1 MSILYAMKKFLTV
14 ILFLMLASVGYAQCI
29 NVDITPIK
37 GNCYTDN
44 QIKVTAKDMSPFPSI
59 CLPSSGKF
67 TVQIKGDGVN
77 QMVRMTPNPV
87 PTPGAPAEYTFY
99 NIKMGKY
106 TIIVRDEV
114 TGAFEENEVEV
125 ESNYKL
131 MNVTNIEVLAP
142 SCNQPNT
149 GGIKFRIPN
158 GGIGPFEV
166 TVLDMSRNVIIPMQV
181 LPRPTGS
188 NYIEIRGDNSHPLPK
203 GKVFILEI
211 KDQTNIG
218 PQCGHTLRYPSLEIP
233 SQSRYVVECL
243 NIKTYSRHYN
253 KSSENCGK
261 FNFDIRL
268 VRPEDNQWI
277 YSNIEDMQAFREFF
291 KRPGTAVIRFLNSSK
306 PAIDMSSTFYDYGY
320 RVDSFVFEKGD
331 EIEMTIKGPL
341 NTIVERY
348 KFNTELDFPTG
359 RICNSIFTTARDNSY
374 NRSEWRELA
383 CGSYTLTTNKY
394 LAAYYNIPSTQSR
407 YAKDL
412 NNAQNL
418 LLYVGGWTNGYS
430 NLKLQRKVGSTWV
443 DETGYPTS
451 SNTPTVPGATY
462 RFVYKTVPPGCPS
475 GASCEFVIDYPPFT
489 TPPQPSHNFSLENIW
504 KYTQIGYGVYEGTGA
519 FRIYHHS
526 ANVYYPIKYTV
537 MPADGTKTMTY
548 QAKIGF
554 LDTFTRT
561 ITFPIEYSSDRTNC
575 SYQGS
580 AYFNLTNLPAGSYI
594 VVASTCGQTSTRT
607 ITLPGMPPYKP
618 QFTYVKDCDVMKIT
632 YNIGNQIHQDPG
644 ISVYLDKYQEDQ
656 WGNASWQS
664 VKSTSGHSG
673 AFPNLSAGKYRVRT
687 SGYYYNAYLPS
698 GYVPLG
704 TNNTH
709 SISRY
714 DVCDPGLPTESY
726 SSPLKSKEID
736 ITALKKLTPIINP
749 VVCAEGSS
757 TGKIAVDITGEE
769 VFFPV
774 TYYLNRLNSATDTG
788 TGVTI
793 ASQTYQLTD
802 NKYYHLFENV
812 PNGYYKVIVSHRCED
827 VPQNFD
833 LNLSAA
839 FDPFLTIDRPVPFC
853 KGNQARVGIS
863 VSENIFDIKWYKA
876 DKDGNKLST
885 VPYKVGQTFWD
896 PIYDTTYYV
905 AEYSLRPGLGC
916 TNNTIYTKTA
926 TVVMPPIDEPPLP
939 RKPCPNDIVQTA
951 DPGQCSKIVRWR
963 EPEYFP
969 TCHGAITTTR
979 THAPGDLFPIGL
991 TTVTYT
997 FTDPKGNTNSCTF
1010 FITIKSNAIKIKKS
1024 HRYVDSFGNPI
1035 TQVQV
1040 NQPFYYELRYEN
1052 AGAETISKAVINVK
1066 LPNNVTLISNGAP
1079 DLSGA
1084 GDGSWS
1090 SPRPTSAYSSAN
1102 KTWHFEIGSNG
1113 TTSSL
1118 KAGDPERLIRIPLK
1132 VEGDCNTLF
1141 APCESYL
1148 QTDLSLNYEGG
1159 PQGCPSAA
1167 VIEESTLSTTIDTSG
1182 CDRQEVHCG
1191 TGAITFNAIGG
1202 FTTYQWY
1209 DSTGAILGATSA
1221 SYSPITPGVYKVVKT
1236 VSCHGVNLTVTETI
1250 DYKSMSEIALADPI
1264 KAQAQNI
1271 GVTCPQTGGWTSQF
1285 YLCTG
1290 GSKVISVDYNNT
1302 PYEWQIWNGSC
1313 NTQASTQPTCRI
1325 ETDDCWSTLSSGN
1338 RLTLTTAGLYRL
1350 KFLNSGCDKSFYF
1363 QVITGGLSG
1372 SLSNKKDETPFEQGS
1387 VDYQLSASGVQY
1399 KVEIYRNGTLFR
1411 TDIKTDNTGIIE
1423 NLTEGSYR
1431 FKFTSPQIPGC
1442 EYTVNETIGKQTD
1455 MKMTATFKGFKEGS
1469 CNTAKLHLKAEAG
1482 QPTYRFYI
1490 WKIDGQKQ
1498 YTDEATALASAPIA
1512 LQLGS
1517 QGSGVDVEIPNIT
1530 RVGEYEFLVGDQR
1543 NGAKAYSNK
1552 VLISPPSPHSFT
1564 VSATQEISCESSPN
1578 SGHINLIFA
1587 PGNQNINRTINL
1599 YKLDNTGARILPVFK
1614 TSGGGL
1620 FTGLP
1625 AGTYEVEMISNVASA
1640 TCRFVKK
1647 PIEIKPTQ
1655 APLRAY
1661 AGVVADR
1668 SCDTANNQYKVA
1680 VNNVSGGTP
1689 PYRYSFDGEASY
1701 VPTNIGYISGS
1712 STIYVKDSKDCRVSI
1727 PVRVEA
1733 TSMPTI
1739 SLSPIAYRCDNGY
1752 GSVTITLT
1760 SSASQTYQYIL
1771 DGSATQTLVGNTIHR
1786 TLAPGTHSLT
1796 VYYTPANSST
1806 TPNVLFTEDFGIGD
1820 VNTCVESVNT
1830 DLVCG
1835 TSSTTLQDGQQLIT
1849 KQAPAKAGWTIPSD
1863 PTGGRYL
1870 AIAGNGNG
1878 EVAYKRTLS
1887 GVALNVPLTV
1897 SIDAVS
1903 LLTTTGVP
1911 AQFRVALCKTDGTA
1925 LITKPLGAVTNGA
1938 GWKNLSVTFTA
1949 AEVSGFINNNIQIQI
1964 LSSALHSYSA
1974 LGSDFA
1980 LDNLKV
1986 SQATTYCQLKVTE
1999 FINVEANKQ
2008 MRVEKY
2014 GSEKNVS
2021 CIGAADGQVSIR
2033 VVNAPSANVKYAVI
2047 DISTSTLTW
2056 TPTTLDAQGVF
2067 TITGLEATQIGSVQ
2081 VQDATQANCIG
2092 TVDYKIGS
2100 PTPIV
2105 PSVVLL
2111 ERVTCLNDEK
2121 AKVKVSATGGNA
2133 AGYQYQLVSV
2143 TTGFVPATPTPN
2155 PQEIVNIP
2163 AGTYTLVVKD
2173 KNGCT
2178 TETTVIIDGM
2188 QTLTVSAEPTS
2199 MCYGIG
2205 DEKKIVL
2212 TVISANGTSYKVTR
2226 AGGNTYT
2233 FNSNIYTYPDALEVG
2248 THTFTITDGYGCQTT
2263 VSAEIYA
2270 PLSLQVSPTTQL
2282 YASCNGSTQSFDLS
2296 VTGGVPTLPKEFS
2309 YSIDGGITFTHIASS
2324 TTSAS
2329 VSIAV
2334 PTATSTIVQFSVS
2347 YKPDG
2352 SECRRVRFVNISYD
2366 PPRFL
2371 TSTFTTTKA
2380 ICGED
2385 NGSVIITPADYYVGT
2400 TSHTL
2405 VIRNAANV
2413 VQTSTTAMAA
2423 GNYVAY
2429 LTDAR
2434 GCVATQA
2441 FTIDKVDPLVS
2452 TATITKQMGCTAADL
2467 AEITVTL
2474 GTGGTAPYVVKV
2486 LNTGTNAESTRTAT
2500 SNNISI
2506 AFGSLDYGNY
2516 QVTIT
2521 DANACNKE
2529 HNLVINP
2536 NSSVMS
2542 ITFPTVLGCVSQTH
2556 AIISATSSG
2565 TFTATTKA
2573 YFAVYRTGIQNPPNS
2588 SGASV
2593 INTTNTVSG
2602 TDTWYAATASGTGV
2616 TVSIPNLTPGVH
2628 YTFVAYNITTGCRFT
2643 QQAASPAPGGST
2655 LTATLDIQ
2663 NVKCAA
2669 GNDGT
2674 FTYTLANV
2682 QGSTTAISW
2691 NIYKA
2696 DTHQSVAAGSVLAP
2710 PPFNTPANVNTNL
2723 PAGKYYITFREMP
2736 SGCVN
2741 SFDFEIK
2748 RSAIEMQITTAET
2761 KKATCITK
2769 GQIWLGISGGTA
2781 TYTYNYVMAGGAAPT
2796 VYTQTTMAS
2805 KYVDMPAGVWDV
2817 YVRDAFGCLKM
2828 STVTVT
2834 AYDVPNVVT
2843 ATTLACQAYTNNNHK
2858 IPVRIELNKIGQGA
2872 HFYSL
2877 DGAATQTIQWT
2888 ESNKSFE
2895 VEVTPLVAHTVTVTD
2910 VNGCASGIT
2919 FSTTALITATATL
2932 TKLKSCATP
2941 TAQVTVSVSGGTG
2954 TYSYTLQR
2962 LDNGT
2967 VAGETIATDAAFP
2980 TPTGGVITLGT
2991 ATFTQ
2996 EATYRMYIYD
3006 AETADC
3012 RPIVKEFVVQD
3023 PEPIDLTGIVVQP
3036 YHEKCNLGL
3045 TATPVG
3051 SIEVVMPK
3059 RSTTEAYTFTII
3071 SAIDLTT
3078 GNSLTVTATPTTSG
3092 THTATFTGLRGTSQ
3106 GVKYDIL
3113 ITNQEGCTAGVYTV
3127 LNSPEPI
3134 SFEDGVLT
3142 ATQYKCENGAGFS
3155 TPKVVLDVT
3164 KIKGGV
3170 PPYTTE
3176 FYSTASSTLL
3186 GNGTEY
3192 RLPDLSGGSY
3202 YVLVKDNA
3210 GCSSATISVTVAPA
3224 FELTTLSVTTIV
3236 TATCAVDEQIR
3247 IDVGTTGYI
3256 AGTML
3261 RYTIQGT
3268 DNSIATVTTVA
3279 STSLTIALPGSKN
3292 LKGSGYTIEVI
3303 NEQTGCSITGV
3314 HKVKDPNTFAIV
3326 SSNPV
3331 RAICH
3336 TDYGAIT
3343 LSVVDTDLSD
3353 GDQSAGF
3360 TYTIT
3365 SVGSTS
3371 PTNISGSEAGNTMTI
3386 TGQLRGGTYDIEAT
3400 SNATGCAI
3408 AKHRFIVPSNP
3419 DEIRVTDVIQ
3429 KVSVDCDNKNAIV
3442 ALTVSGGQQT
3452 YTVVLT
3458 PILGTPGGAVTQ
3470 TDVPSG
3476 APGVEFAGL
3485 NAGLLPGTVGT
3496 YQITITDALGCTS
3509 FTGSST
3515 ITIDPYDSIQVASV
3529 TAQVSS
3535 ITCVGAKD
3543 GKLKVSNVKG
3553 GTRPYYYVLVSTVTN
3568 AVVQSI
3574 NKNASEYTFEG
3585 IESGTYKVVLY
3596 DAKNCDAELPTT
3608 FVFTDP
3614 QPISADIDENNSSFF
3629 TCSGQNNGSLTIDN
3643 LVGGTG
3649 TYTIDIVRA
3658 DNNQKIAGHIDVTGT
3673 TDTFSNLPPSP
3684 KDTYYQLVIKDS
3696 NGCVMTKT
3704 LTFEVVEFPDINVN
3718 YVEKEGTCEANTN
3731 DYKDYL
3737 VVKFRSPEV
3746 DFSKITYS
3754 LNGTATRTTFVRTL
3768 GNVGYIEEFDRTVVS
3783 QTIEVH
3789 YDTTVPVSG
3798 HCTANKSFTI
3808 DLYVPLT
3815 LTDTTSSATAIN
3827 TVQVEANG
3835 GTVTNLKGYTYYYN
3849 GVDRG
3854 DSTTYKINHNDP
3866 ERIAPDGTRIK
3877 IVSVMV
3883 KDANGC
3889 TATLTL
3895 EVPYHDIEVPNFFT
3909 PDGDGENDVWKPRY
3923 LDNNVNARIYIFDR
3937 YGRRLANLAPGE
3949 GWDGQY
3955 DGRSMPAGDYWYII
3969 EINDQLY
3976 DKRQFYGNFTLYR

>member
-1090 SPRPTSAYSSAN
+1090 SPRPTSAYSSSN

>member
-1209 DSTGAILGATSA
+1209 DSTGAILGATRA

-1442 EYTVNETIGKQTD
+1442 EYTANETIGKQTD

-1925 LITKPLGAVTNGA
+1925 FITKPLGAVTNGA

-1949 AEVSGFINNNIQIQI
+1949 AEVTGFTNNNIQIKI

-2105 PSVVLL
+2105 PSVVLM
-2111 ERVTCLNDEK
+2111 ERVTCLNNRR
-2121 AKVKVSATGGNA
+2121 AKIKVSATGGNA

-2843 ATTLACQAYTNNNHK
+2843 ATTLACQAYTNNNGK
-2858 IPVRIELNKIGQGA
+2858 IPVRIDLNKIGQGA

-2919 FSTTALITATATL
+2919 FSTTSLITATATL

-2954 TYSYTLQR
+2954 TYSYTLER

-3006 AETADC
+3006 AQTADC
-3012 RPIVKEFVVQD
+3012 RPIVKEFVIQD

-3059 RSTTEAYTFTII
+3059 RSTTEAYTFAII

-3078 GNSLTVTATPTTSG
+3078 GNTLTVTATPTTSG

-3754 LNGTATRTTFVRTL
+3754 LNGTATRTSFVRTL

-3789 YDTTVPVSG
+3789 YDTAVPVSG

>member
-997 FTDPKGNTNSCTF
+997 FTDPKGNTSSCTF

-1066 LPNNVTLISNGAP
+1066 LPNNATLISNGAP

-1090 SPRPTSAYSSAN
+1090 SPRPTSAYSSSN

-1209 DSTGAILGATSA
+1209 DSTGAILGAIRA
-1221 SYSPITPGVYKVVKT
+1221 SYSPINPGVYKVVKT

-1442 EYTVNETIGKQTD
+1442 EYTANETIGKQTD

-1498 YTDEATALASAPIA
+1498 YTDEATALVSSPTAI
-1512 LQLGS
+1512 QLAS
-1517 QGSGVDVEIPNIT
+1517 QGATGVEIEVPNIT
-1530 RVGEYEFLVGDQR
+1530 QVGEYEFLVGDER

-1552 VLISPPSPHSFT
+1552 VLISPPAPHSFT

-1806 TPNVLFTEDFGIGD
+1806 TPNVLFTEDFGTGD

-1878 EVAYKRTLS
+1878 EVAYKHTLS

-1911 AQFRVALCKTDGTA
+1911 AQFRVALCKADGTA

-2105 PSVVLL
+2105 PSVVLM
-2111 ERVTCLNDEK
+2111 ERVTCLNNGR
-2121 AKVKVSATGGNA
+2121 AKIKVSATGGNA
-2133 AGYQYQLVSV
+2133 EGYQYQLVSV

-2205 DEKKIVL
+2205 EEKKIVL

-2334 PTATSTIVQFSVS
+2334 PTATSTIVQFAVS

-2405 VIRNAANV
+2405 VIRNVANV

-2474 GTGGTAPYVVKV
+2474 GTGGMAPYVVRV

-2616 TVSIPNLTPGVH
+2616 TVSIPNLTPGVR

-2682 QGSTTAISW
+2682 QGSTIAISW

-2696 DTHQSVAAGSVLAP
+2696 DTHQSVAAGT
-2710 PPFNTPANVNTNL
+2710 TPAPFTTPRNVNTNL

-2741 SFDFEIK
+2741 SFNFEIK

-2796 VYTQTTMAS
+2796 VYTETAMVS
-2805 KYVDMPAGVWDV
+2805 KYVEMPAGVWDV

-2843 ATTLACQAYTNNNHK
+2843 ATTLACQAYTNNNGK
-2858 IPVRIELNKIGQGA
+2858 IPVRIDLNKIGQGA

-2996 EATYRMYIYD
+2996 EATYRMHIYD
-3006 AETADC
+3006 AQTADC
-3012 RPIVKEFVVQD
+3012 RPIVKEFVIQD

-3059 RSTTEAYTFTII
+3059 RSTTEVYTFAII

-3279 STSLTIALPGSKN
+3279 SPSLTISLPGSKN
-3292 LKGSGYTIEVI
+3292 LKGSGYTIEVT

-3336 TDYGAIT
+3336 NDFGAIT

-3365 SVGSTS
+3365 SVGATS
-3371 PTNISGSEAGNTMTI
+3371 PTNISGSEAGNTKTI

-3684 KDTYYQLVIKDS
+3684 KDTYYQLLIKDT

-3704 LTFEVVEFPDINVN
+3704 VTFTVVEFPDINVN

-3754 LNGTATRTTFVRTL
+3754 LNGTATRTSFVRTL

-3955 DGRSMPAGDYWYII
+3955 DGRLMPSGDYWYII

>member
-664 VKSTSGHSG
+664 VKSTRGHSG

-1066 LPNNVTLISNGAP
+1066 LPNNTTLISNGAP

-1090 SPRPTSAYSSAN
+1090 SPRPTSAYSSSN

-1209 DSTGAILGATSA
+1209 DSTGAILGATRP
-1221 SYSPITPGVYKVVKT
+1221 SYSPINPGVYKVVKT

-1530 RVGEYEFLVGDQR
+1530 RVGEYEFIVGDQR

-1578 SGHINLIFA
+1578 SGHINLIFT

-2105 PSVVLL
+2105 PSVVLM
-2111 ERVTCLNDEK
+2111 ERVTCLNNGK
-2121 AKVKVSATGGNA
+2121 AKIKVSATGGNA
-2133 AGYQYQLVSV
+2133 EGYQYQLVSV
-2143 TTGFVPATPTPN
+2143 TPGFVPATPTPN

-2205 DEKKIVL
+2205 EEKKIVL

-2334 PTATSTIVQFSVS
+2334 PTATSTIVQFAVS

-2474 GTGGTAPYVVKV
+2474 GTGGTAPYVVRV

-2616 TVSIPNLTPGVH
+2616 TVSIPNLTPGVR

-2696 DTHQSVAAGSVLAP
+2696 DTHQSVAAGT
-2710 PPFNTPANVNTNL
+2710 TPAPFTTPRNVNTNL

-2741 SFDFEIK
+2741 SFNFAIK

-2781 TYTYNYVMAGGAAPT
+2781 TYTYNYVTAGGAAPT
-2796 VYTQTTMAS
+2796 VYTETAMAS
-2805 KYVDMPAGVWDV
+2805 KYVEMPAGVWDV

-2843 ATTLACQAYTNNNHK
+2843 ATTLACQAYTNNNGK
-2858 IPVRIELNKIGQGA
+2858 IPVRIDLNKIGQGA

-3012 RPIVKEFVVQD
+3012 RPIVKEFVIQD
-3023 PEPIDLTGIVVQP
+3023 PEPIDLTGIVVQA

-3059 RSTTEAYTFTII
+3059 RSTTEVYTFAII

-3336 TDYGAIT
+3336 NDFGAIT

-3365 SVGSTS
+3365 SVGSTT
-3371 PTNISGSEAGNTMTI
+3371 PTNISGSEAGNTRTI
-3386 TGQLRGGTYDIEAT
+3386 TNLLKGGTYDIEAT

-3629 TCSGQNNGSLTIDN
+3629 TCSGQNDGSLTIDN

-3684 KDTYYQLVIKDS
+3684 KDTYYQLLIKDT

-3704 LTFEVVEFPDINVN
+3704 LTFTVVEFPDINVN

-3955 DGRSMPAGDYWYII
+3955 DGRLMPSGDYWYII

>member
-451 SNTPTVPGATY
+451 SNTPTIPGATY

-1052 AGAETISKAVINVK
+1052 VGAETISKAVINVK
-1066 LPNNVTLISNGAP
+1066 LPNNTTLISNGAP

-1090 SPRPTSAYSSAN
+1090 SPRPTSAYSSSN

-1209 DSTGAILGATSA
+1209 DSTGAILGATRP
-1221 SYSPITPGVYKVVKT
+1221 SYSPINPGVYKVVKT

-1498 YTDEATALASAPIA
+1498 YTDEATALVSSPTAI
-1512 LQLGS
+1512 QLAS
-1517 QGSGVDVEIPNIT
+1517 QGATGVEIEVPNIT
-1530 RVGEYEFLVGDQR
+1530 QVGEYEFLVGDER

-1552 VLISPPSPHSFT
+1552 VLISPPAPHSFT

-1938 GWKNLSVTFTA
+1938 SWKNLSVTFTA

-2105 PSVVLL
+2105 PSVVLM
-2111 ERVTCLNDEK
+2111 ERVTCLNNGR
-2121 AKVKVSATGGNA
+2121 AKIKVSATGGNA
-2133 AGYQYQLVSV
+2133 EGYQYQLVSV

-2205 DEKKIVL
+2205 EEKKIVL

-2334 PTATSTIVQFSVS
+2334 PTATSTIVQFAVS

-2474 GTGGTAPYVVKV
+2474 GTGGMAPYVVRV

-2616 TVSIPNLTPGVH
+2616 TVSIPNLTPGVR

-2643 QQAASPAPGGST
+2643 QQAASPAPGGSS

-2696 DTHQSVAAGSVLAP
+2696 DTHQSVAAGT
-2710 PPFNTPANVNTNL
+2710 TPSSFTTPRNVNTNL

-2741 SFDFEIK
+2741 SFNFEIK
-2748 RSAIEMQITTAET
+2748 RSAIELQITTAET

-2796 VYTQTTMAS
+2796 VYTETTMAS
-2805 KYVDMPAGVWDV
+2805 KYVEMPAGVWDV

-2843 ATTLACQAYTNNNHK
+2843 ATTLACQAYTNNNGK
-2858 IPVRIELNKIGQGA
+2858 IPVRIDLNKIGQGA

-2980 TPTGGVITLGT
+2980 TPTGGVVTLST

-2996 EATYRMYIYD
+2996 EGTYRMYIYD

-3012 RPIVKEFVVQD
+3012 RPIVKEFVIQD

-3045 TATPVG
+3045 TATPMG

-3059 RSTTEAYTFTII
+3059 RSTTEVYTFAII

-3236 TATCAVDEQIR
+3236 TATCVVDEQIR

-3279 STSLTIALPGSKN
+3279 SPSLTISLPGSKN
-3292 LKGSGYTIEVI
+3292 LKGSGYTIEVT

-3336 TDYGAIT
+3336 NDFGAIT

-3365 SVGSTS
+3365 SVGATS
-3371 PTNISGSEAGNTMTI
+3371 PTNISGSEAGNTKTI

-3684 KDTYYQLVIKDS
+3684 KDTYYQLLIKDT

-3704 LTFEVVEFPDINVN
+3704 VTFTVVEFPDINVN

-3895 EVPYHDIEVPNFFT
+3895 EMPYHDIEVPNFFT

-3949 GWDGQY
+3949 GWNGEY

>member
-793 ASQTYQLTD
+793 ASETYQLTD

-997 FTDPKGNTNSCTF
+997 FTDVSGNTSSCTF

-1066 LPNNVTLISNGAP
+1066 LPNNTTLISNGAP

-1209 DSTGAILGATSA
+1209 DSTGAILGATRA
-1221 SYSPITPGVYKVVKT
+1221 SYSPINPGVYKVVKT

-1498 YTDEATALASAPIA
+1498 YTDEATALVSSPTAI
-1512 LQLGS
+1512 QLAS
-1517 QGSGVDVEIPNIT
+1517 QGATGVEIEVPNIT
-1530 RVGEYEFLVGDQR
+1530 QVGEYEFLVGDER

-1552 VLISPPSPHSFT
+1552 VVINPPSPHSFT
-1564 VSATQEISCESSPN
+1564 VSATQEIQCESNPN

-1587 PGNQNINRTINL
+1587 PGSQNINRTINL
-1599 YKLDNTGARILPVFK
+1599 YKLDNMGARVLPVFK

-2092 TVDYKIGS
+2092 TVDYKIGL

-2105 PSVVLL
+2105 PSVVLM
-2111 ERVTCLNDEK
+2111 ERVTCLNNGR
-2121 AKVKVSATGGNA
+2121 AKIKVSATGGNA
-2133 AGYQYQLVSV
+2133 EGYQYQLVSV

-2205 DEKKIVL
+2205 EEKKIVL
-2212 TVISANGTSYKVTR
+2212 TVISANGTSYKVIR

-2334 PTATSTIVQFSVS
+2334 PTATSTIVQFAVS

-2474 GTGGTAPYVVKV
+2474 GTGGTAPYVVRV

-2616 TVSIPNLTPGVH
+2616 TVSIPNLTPGVR

-2696 DTHQSVAAGSVLAP
+2696 DTHQSVAAGT
-2710 PPFNTPANVNTNL
+2710 TPAPFTTPRNVNTNL

-2741 SFDFEIK
+2741 SFNFEIK

-2796 VYTQTTMAS
+2796 VYTETAMAS
-2805 KYVDMPAGVWDV
+2805 KYVEMPAGVWDV

-2843 ATTLACQAYTNNNHK
+2843 ATTLACQAYTNNNGK
-2858 IPVRIELNKIGQGA
+2858 IPVRIDLNKIGQGA

-2967 VAGETIATDAAFP
+2967 VASETIATDAAFP

-3006 AETADC
+3006 AQTADC
-3012 RPIVKEFVVQD
+3012 RPIVKEFVIQD

-3078 GNSLTVTATPTTSG
+3078 GSTLTVTATPTTSG
-3092 THTATFTGLRGTSQ
+3092 THSATFTGLHGTSQ

-3279 STSLTIALPGSKN
+3279 SPSLTISLPGSKN
-3292 LKGSGYTIEVI
+3292 LKGSGYTIEVT

-3336 TDYGAIT
+3336 NDFGAIT

-3365 SVGSTS
+3365 SVGATS
-3371 PTNISGSEAGNTMTI
+3371 PTNISGSEAGNTKTI

-3684 KDTYYQLVIKDS
+3684 KDTYYQLLIKDT

-3704 LTFEVVEFPDINVN
+3704 VTFTVVEFPDINVN

-3754 LNGTATRTTFVRTL
+3754 LNGTATRTSFVRTL

-3955 DGRSMPAGDYWYII
+3955 DGRLMPSGDYWYII

>member
-997 FTDPKGNTNSCTF
+997 FTDPKGNTSSCTF
-1010 FITIKSNAIKIKKS
+1010 FIMIKSNAIKIKKS

-1066 LPNNVTLISNGAP
+1066 LPNNTTLISNGAP

-1090 SPRPTSAYSSAN
+1090 SPRPTSAYSSSN

-1209 DSTGAILGATSA
+1209 DSTGAILGATRA

-1442 EYTVNETIGKQTD
+1442 EYTANETIGKQTD

-1733 TSMPTI
+1733 TSIPTI

-1806 TPNVLFTEDFGIGD
+1806 TPNVLFTEDFGTGD

-1911 AQFRVALCKTDGTA
+1911 AQFRVALCKADGTA

-1949 AEVSGFINNNIQIQI
+1949 AEVSGFINNNIQIKI

-2105 PSVVLL
+2105 PSVVLM
-2111 ERVTCLNDEK
+2111 ERVTCLNNGR
-2121 AKVKVSATGGNA
+2121 AKIKVSATGGNA
-2133 AGYQYQLVSV
+2133 EGYQYQLVSV

-2205 DEKKIVL
+2205 EEKKIVL

-2334 PTATSTIVQFSVS
+2334 PTATSTIVQFAVS

-2616 TVSIPNLTPGVH
+2616 TVSIPNLTPGVR

-2796 VYTQTTMAS
+2796 VYTETAMAS
-2805 KYVDMPAGVWDV
+2805 KYVEMPAGVWDV

-2843 ATTLACQAYTNNNHK
+2843 ATTLACQAYTNNNGK
-2858 IPVRIELNKIGQGA
+2858 IPVRIDLNKIGQGA

-2941 TAQVTVSVSGGTG
+2941 TAQITVSVSGGTG

-2980 TPTGGVITLGT
+2980 TPTGGVVTLST

-2996 EATYRMYIYD
+2996 EGTYRMYIYD

-3051 SIEVVMPK
+3051 SIEIVMPK

-3092 THTATFTGLRGTSQ
+3092 THTATFTGLRGTPQ

-3279 STSLTIALPGSKN
+3279 STSLTISLPGSKN
-3292 LKGSGYTIEVI
+3292 LKGSGYRIEVI

-3336 TDYGAIT
+3336 NDFGAIT

-3365 SVGSTS
+3365 SVGATS

-3629 TCSGQNNGSLTIDN
+3629 TCSGQNDGSLTIDN

-3684 KDTYYQLVIKDS
+3684 KDTYYQLLIKDT

-3704 LTFEVVEFPDINVN
+3704 VTFTVVEFPDINVN

-3955 DGRSMPAGDYWYII
+3955 DGRLMPSGDYWYII

>member
-1 MSILYAMKKFLTV
+1 MKKFLTA
-14 ILFLMLASVGYAQCI
+14 ILFLVFSGLSFAQAVECI
-29 NVDITPIK
+29 DVQITPVI
-37 GNCYTDN
+37 GNCYADN
-44 QIKVTAKDMSPFPSI
+44 AIRVTAKSASPYPSA
-59 CLPSSGKF
+59 CKPSSGQF
-67 TVQIKGDGVN
+67 IVQFKGMGKDNEVYK
-77 QMVRMTPNPV
+77 MTPYPV
-87 PTPGAPAEYTFY
+87 AAGGTASYTLSDLES
-99 NIKMGKY
+99 GTY
-106 TIIVRDEV
+106 TVVVRDAI
-114 TGAFEENEVEV
+114 TGAIVERSV
-125 ESNYKL
+125 KIVSSYKP
-131 MNVTNIEVLAP
+131 MNIQALEGLAP
-142 SCNQPNT
+142 TCNLQ
-149 GGIKFRIPN
+149 GGVRFRIPT
-158 GGIGPFEV
+158 GGKGPFDITLLDKGGN
-166 TVLDMSRNVIIPMQV
+166 TVLLPTQRF
-181 LPRPTGS
+181 PRPTGN
-188 NYIEIRGDNSHPLPK
+188 NYIEVRGTTAHPIVAGQELRVQIKDVTSSGDNCGETQRLPVK
-203 GKVFILEI
+203 IPAAI
-211 KDQTNIG
+211 KT
-218 PQCGHTLRYPSLEIP
+218 P
-233 SQSRYVVECL
+233 ECL
-243 NIKTYSRHYN
+243 KIRMFDYRELIVSDVD
-253 KSSENCGK
+253 CGK
-261 FNFDIRL
+261 YKAAFI
-268 VRPEDNQWI
+268 VRKAEDNTPLWQNTP
-277 YSNIEDMQAFREFF
+277 NINALLNYFRM
-291 KRPGTAVIRFLNSSK
+291 PGRAVVRFISSTD
-306 PAIDMSSTFYDYGY
+306 PAKVGTTLDISSTFDNNRYYINNY
-320 RVDSFVFEKGD
+320 IIQKGD
-331 EIEMTIKGPL
+331 VIEITITGGQNTIKE
-341 NTIVERY
+341 TVR
-348 KFNTELDFPTG
+348 FNEQIDPPTCASYG
-359 RICNSIFTTARDNSY
+359 LFSVANGSY
-374 NRSEWRELA
+374 NIGIPAGCTTGTTKQLSLFYSLA
-383 CGSYTLTTNKY
+383 NGAYRDMPNVTQGGTYRYYVYFQDERKIDVEKMEHFTLEAGTSVSGPWSPVPMTDAATAAPGQARWTHRRIYLDNVGEGYYRITYKNTNNCFETCTRVIRIFYPNPSLPSVDKIWD
-394 LAAYYNIPSTQSR
+394 YYNP
-407 YAKDL
+407 
-412 NNAQNL
+412 
-418 LLYVGGWTNGYS
+418 LYG
-430 NLKLQRKVGSTWV
+430 
-443 DETGYPTS
+443 
-451 SNTPTVPGATY
+451 
-462 RFVYKTVPPGCPS
+462 
-475 GASCEFVIDYPPFT
+475 I
-489 TPPQPSHNFSLENIW
+489 H
-504 KYTQIGYGVYEGTGA
+504 EGTGA
-519 FRIYHHS
+519 FMIRFLSNQFIS
-526 ANVYYPIKYTV
+526 PLTV
-537 MPADGTKTMTY
+537 KVEPADGTKSITY
-548 QAKIGF
+548 TPQVGHLTASQS
-554 LDTFTRT
+554 RT
-561 ITFPIEYSSDRTNC
+561 VTFPLTLTQAFNSASSNWIPVG
-575 SYQGS
+575 Y
-580 AYFNLTNLPAGSYI
+580 TNLPARRYRITVTDGCGRTTTRDFDFLKTEYQSEELSFKKDCNVAEMVYKSNGGFSHTNLNISLQKYNDNGTLGQPIIRNTNPFNGSFI
-594 VVASTCGQTSTRT
+594 NL
-607 ITLPGMPPYKP
+607 LPGKYKL
-618 QFTYVKDCDVMKIT
+618 KL
-632 YNIGNQIHQDPG
+632 IGSGGLHSTGYHPNKTWYYIGVTEPG
-644 ISVYLDKYQEDQ
+644 IPITEFEKDIEVKPIEPIDPMLSSLICDQGVGTFMIAADVTGQPVKFPLTFNLYERPSATATNTTTPTPLKTHTYQE
-656 WGNASWQS
+656 S
-664 VKSTSGHSG
+664 
-673 AFPNLSAGKYRVRT
+673 
-687 SGYYYNAYLPS
+687 
-698 GYVPLG
+698 
-704 TNNTH
+704 
-709 SISRY
+709 
-714 DVCDPGLPTESY
+714 
-726 SSPLKSKEID
+726 
-736 ITALKKLTPIINP
+736 
-749 VVCAEGSS
+749 
-757 TGKIAVDITGEE
+757 
-769 VFFPV
+769 
-774 TYYLNRLNSATDTG
+774 
-788 TGVTI
+788 
-793 ASQTYQLTD
+793 D
-802 NKYYHLFENV
+802 NKYYHVFDGLAPGKHYVVETKHVCRTVRKYISLRASDTFEPTLV
-812 PNGYYKVIVSHRCED
+812 
-827 VPQNFD
+827 
-833 LNLSAA
+833 
-839 FDPFLTIDRPVPFC
+839 IDRPVPFC
-853 KGNQARVGIS
+853 KGNVATVQLLGVPESIFEIRWFKLDANGNKTSASPYRVNS
-863 VSENIFDIKWYKA
+863 SFSEAIFD
-876 DKDGNKLST
+876 
-885 VPYKVGQTFWD
+885 
-896 PIYDTTYYV
+896 TTSYL
-905 AEYSLRPGLGC
+905 AEYRIRPGIGC
-916 TNNTIYTKTA
+916 SNNNWYTKTA
-926 TVVMPPIDEPPLP
+926 TVVMPPANLPSVTNCPQNITATATVGRCDVPVSWTEP
-939 RKPCPNDIVQTA
+939 V
-951 DPGQCSKIVRWR
+951 G
-963 EPEYFP
+963 EPS
-969 TCHGAITTTR
+969 CLGGLTTTR
-979 THAPGDLFPIGL
+979 NHAPGDWFTIG
-991 TTVTYT
+991 THTVTYT
-997 FTDPKGNTNSCTF
+997 FTDASGNTNSCTF
-1010 FITIKSNAIKIKKS
+1010 FIKVNPRGLRLKTTQRYTDAGGNAI
-1024 HRYVDSFGNPI
+1024 
-1035 TQVQV
+1035 TQLQP
-1040 NQPFYYELRYEN
+1040 NQQFYYELRYEN
-1052 AGAETISKAVINVK
+1052 AGSENINKATINVK
-1066 LPNNVTLISNGAP
+1066 LPNNVALVSNGAP

-1084 GDGSWS
+1084 GDGSVAN
-1090 SPRPTSAYSSAN
+1090 PQPTSAYSAAN
-1102 KTWHFEIGSNG
+1102 KTWRFEIGSG
-1113 TTSSL
+1113 SAASTL
-1118 KAGDPERLIRIPLK
+1118 KLGSPERVIRIPLK
-1132 VEGDCNTLF
+1132 IANDCNTLLK
-1141 APCESYL
+1141 PCENYL
-1148 QTDLSLNYEGG
+1148 QTDLSFNYEGG
-1159 PQGCPSAA
+1159 PQGCSALLS
-1167 VIEESTLSTTIDTSG
+1167 EEASASITVDTSG
-1182 CDRQEVHCG
+1182 CDRQEVQCG

-1209 DSTGAILGATSA
+1209 NGTTLLAGETNASFTPSA
-1221 SYSPITPGVYKVVKT
+1221 PGIYKVVKT
-1236 VSCHGVNLTVTETI
+1236 ISCHGVNLTVTETI
-1250 DYKSMSEIALADPI
+1250 DYISVGNIQDPI

-1271 GVTCPQTGGWTSQF
+1271 GVTCAQDGGWTSQF

-1290 GSKVISVDYNNT
+1290 GSKAISVDYNNT
-1302 PYEWQIWNGSC
+1302 PYEWQSWNGSC
-1313 NTQASTQPTCRI
+1313 NGQASTQPDCRI
-1325 ETDDCWSTLSSGN
+1325 KTDDCWSTLSSGKTF
-1338 RLTLTTAGLYRL
+1338 TLTTAGLYRL
-1350 KFLNSGCDKSFYF
+1350 KFLNSGCDKAFYF

-1372 SLSNKKDETPFEQGS
+1372 SISDKKDETPFEQGS
-1387 VDYQLSASGVQY
+1387 VAYHLSASGVQY

-1423 NLTEGSYR
+1423 NLTEGTYR

-1442 EYTVNETIGKQTD
+1442 EYTANETIGKQTD

-1469 CNTAKLHLKAEAG
+1469 CNTAKLQLKAEAG

-1512 LQLGS
+1512 IQLAS
-1517 QGSGVDVEIPNIT
+1517 QGATGVDIEVPNIT
-1530 RVGEYEFLVGDQR
+1530 QVGEYEFLVGDQR

-1552 VLISPPSPHSFT
+1552 VVISPPSPHSFT
-1564 VSATQEISCESSPN
+1564 VSATQEIQCESNPN

-1587 PGNQNINRTINL
+1587 PGSQNINRTINL
-1599 YKLDNTGARILPVFK
+1599 YKLDNAGARVLPVFK

-1620 FTGLP
+1620 FTSLP

-1640 TCRFVKK
+1640 TCRYVKK
-1647 PIEIKPTQ
+1647 PIEIKATQ

-1689 PYRYSFDGEASY
+1689 PYRYSFDGETSY
-1701 VPTNIGYISGS
+1701 VLTNVGYIGGS

-1727 PVRVEA
+1727 PITVEM
-1733 TSMPTI
+1733 TSMPTV

-1752 GSVTITLT
+1752 GSVTITLS

-1806 TPNVLFTEDFGIGD
+1806 TPNVLFTEDFGTGD
-1820 VNTCVESVNT
+1820 VNTCVDSANT

-1849 KQAPAKAGWTIPSD
+1849 KQAPAKTGWTIPAD

-1870 AIAGNGNG
+1870 AVAGNGNG

-1887 GVALNVPLTV
+1887 GVALNTPLTV
-1897 SIDAVS
+1897 SVDAVS
-1903 LLTTTGVP
+1903 LLTSTGVP
-1911 AQFRVALCKTDGTA
+1911 AQFRVALCKADGTA

-1938 GWKNLSVTFTA
+1938 SWKNLSVTFTA
-1949 AEVSGFINNNIQIQI
+1949 AEVAGFTNNNIQIKI
-1964 LSSALHSYSA
+1964 LSSASHSYAA

-1980 LDNLKV
+1980 LDNVKV
-1986 SQATTYCQLKVTE
+1986 SQATTYCELKVTQL
-1999 FINVEANKQ
+1999 INIEANKQ

-2014 GSEKNVS
+2014 GAEKNVS
-2021 CIGAADGQVSIR
+2021 CIGAADGQVRIR
-2033 VVNAPSANVKYAVI
+2033 VLNAPSVNIKYAVI
-2047 DISTSTLTW
+2047 DINTSTLTW

-2067 TITGLEATQIGSVQ
+2067 TITGLEATQSGSVQ
-2081 VQDATQANCIG
+2081 IQDANQANCIG
-2092 TVDYKIGS
+2092 TVEYKIGE

-2105 PSVVLL
+2105 PSVVLM
-2111 ERVTCLNDEK
+2111 ERVTCLNGEK
-2121 AKVKVSATGGNA
+2121 AKIKVSATGGNTE
-2133 AGYQYQLVSV
+2133 GYQYQLVSV
-2143 TTGFVPATPTPN
+2143 TSGFVPSTPTPN
-2155 PQEIVNIP
+2155 PQEIGDIP

-2178 TETTVIIDGM
+2178 TETTVAIDALRM
-2188 QTLTVSAEPTS
+2188 FTVTAEPTS
-2199 MCYGIG
+2199 MCYSTG

-2212 TVISANGTSYKVTR
+2212 TVVSANGSSYKVTR

-2233 FNSNIYTYPDALEVG
+2233 FSNPIYTYPDALEVG
-2248 THTFTITDGYGCQTT
+2248 VHTFTLTDGYGCQTT

-2270 PLSLQVSPTTQL
+2270 PLSLQVSPTTPL
-2282 YASCNGSTQSFDLS
+2282 YASCNGSTQNFDLS
-2296 VTGGVPTLPKEFS
+2296 VTGGVPTMLKEFS
-2309 YSIDGGITFTHIASS
+2309 YSIDGGVTFTHIASS
-2324 TTSAS
+2324 TTNAS

-2334 PTATSTIVQFSVS
+2334 PTATNTIVQFAVS

-2352 SECRRVRFVNISYD
+2352 SECRRDRYVSISYD

-2371 TSTFTTTKA
+2371 SSTFTTTKA

-2434 GCVATQA
+2434 GCVASQA
-2441 FTIDKVDPLVS
+2441 FTIDKIDPLVS

-2474 GTGGTAPYVVKV
+2474 GIGGTAPYVVKV
-2486 LNTGTNAESTRTAT
+2486 LNVSTNAEATQTAT
-2500 SNNISI
+2500 SNNISL

-2516 QVTIT
+2516 SVTIT
-2521 DANACNKE
+2521 DANGCNKA
-2529 HNLVINP
+2529 HSLVINP

-2542 ITFPTVLGCVSQTH
+2542 ITFPTVLGCVSQTQ

-2565 TFTATTKA
+2565 TFSSTTKA

-2588 SGASV
+2588 SAANSV
-2593 INTTNTVSG
+2593 PTINPNGG
-2602 TDTWYAATASGTGV
+2602 TDMWYLATASGTGV
-2616 TVSIPNLTPGVH
+2616 TVNIPNLTPGVR

-2655 LTATLDIQ
+2655 LSATFAIQ

-2682 QGSTTAISW
+2682 QGNTTAINW

-2696 DTHQSVAAGSVLAP
+2696 DTHQSVAAGT
-2710 PPFNTPANVNTNL
+2710 TPSSFTTPRNVNTSL
-2723 PAGKYYITFREMP
+2723 PAGKYYITFRETLMSP
-2736 SGCVN
+2736 PGGVCVN

-2761 KKATCITK
+2761 KKATCIAK
-2769 GQIWLGISGGTA
+2769 GQIWLGIRGGTA
-2781 TYTYNYVMAGGAAPT
+2781 TYTYNYVTAGGVAPT
-2796 VYTQTTMAS
+2796 VYTQTAMAS

-2828 STVTVT
+2828 SMVTVT

-2919 FSTTALITATATL
+2919 FSTTSLITATATL

-2941 TAQVTVSVSGGTG
+2941 TAQITVSVSGGTG

-2967 VAGETIATDAAFP
+2967 VASETIATDAAFP

-3078 GNSLTVTATPTTSG
+3078 GSTLTVTATPTTSG
-3092 THTATFTGLRGTSQ
+3092 THSATFTGLHGTPQ
-3106 GVKYDIL
+3106 GVKYDIR

-3127 LNSPEPI
+3127 VTSPEPI
-3134 SFEDGVLT
+3134 TFEDGVLT
-3142 ATQYKCENGAGFS
+3142 ATQYKCENGAGLS

-3192 RLPDLSGGSY
+3192 TLPDLAGGSY

-3210 GCSSATISVTVAPA
+3210 GCSSATVSVTVAPA
-3224 FELTTLSVTTIV
+3224 FELTTLSVTTTV

-3256 AGTML
+3256 AGTRL
-3261 RYTIQGT
+3261 RYTIKGT

-3279 STSLTIALPGSKN
+3279 SPSVTITLPGSKN
-3292 LKGSGYTIEVI
+3292 LKGSGYTVEVT

-3314 HKVKDPNTFAIV
+3314 HKVKDPNTFAVV

-3336 TDYGAIT
+3336 NDFGAIT

-3386 TGQLRGGTYDIEAT
+3386 TGQLKGGTYDIEAT

-3408 AKHRFIVPSNP
+3408 AKHRFIIPSNP

-3429 KVSVDCDNKNAIV
+3429 IVSVNCDNEKAIV
-3442 ALTVSGGQQT
+3442 RLTVSGGQQT
-3452 YTVVLT
+3452 YTVTLT
-3458 PILGTPGGAVTQ
+3458 PISGTPGTAVTK
-3470 TDVPSG
+3470 TDVPAGS
-3476 APGVEFAGL
+3476 PGVEFLGL
-3485 NAGLLPGTVGT
+3485 NATGPGVPGI

-3515 ITIDPYDSIQVASV
+3515 ITIDPYDTIQVASV
-3529 TAQVSS
+3529 TAEVTS
-3535 ITCVGAKD
+3535 ITCIGAND

-3553 GTRPYYYVLVSTVTN
+3553 GTRPYYYKLVSTATN
-3568 AVVQSI
+3568 AAVQTIS
-3574 NKNASEYTFEG
+3574 KNASEYTFEG
-3585 IESGTYKVVLY
+3585 VEPGTYRVELY
-3596 DAKNCDAELPTT
+3596 DAKNCMVSLPGT
-3608 FVFTDP
+3608 FAFADP
-3614 QPISADIDENNSSFF
+3614 LAISADIDENNSSFY
-3629 TCSGQNNGSLTIDN
+3629 TCSGQNDGSLTIDN

-3658 DNNQKIAGHIDVTGT
+3658 DNNQKITGHIDVTGT

-3684 KDTYYQLVIKDS
+3684 KDTYYQLVIKDT

-3704 LTFEVVEFPDINVN
+3704 VTFTVVEFPDINVN

-3731 DYKDYL
+3731 NYKDYL

-3746 DFSKITYS
+3746 NFSKITYS
-3754 LNGTATRTTFVRTL
+3754 LNGTATRTSFVRTL
-3768 GNVGYIEEFDRTVVS
+3768 GNVGYIEEFDRTIVS

-3789 YDTTVPVSG
+3789 YDTTSPVSG
-3798 HCTANKSFTI
+3798 HCSASKNFTI

-3815 LTDTTSSATAIN
+3815 LSDTTSSATAIN
-3827 TVQVEANG
+3827 TVQVEAKG

-3877 IVSVMV
+3877 IVEVIV
-3883 KDANGC
+3883 QDANGC

-3909 PDGDGENDVWKPRY
+3909 PNGDGENDVWKPKY

-3937 YGRRLANLAPGE
+3937 YGRRLVNLAPGE

>member
-451 SNTPTVPGATY
+451 SNTPTIPGATY

-632 YNIGNQIHQDPG
+632 YNIGNQIYQDPG

-997 FTDPKGNTNSCTF
+997 FTDPKGNTSSCTF
-1010 FITIKSNAIKIKKS
+1010 FITIKSNAIKLKKS

-1040 NQPFYYELRYEN
+1040 NQLFYYELRYEN

-1066 LPNNVTLISNGAP
+1066 LPNNTTLISNGAP

-1090 SPRPTSAYSSAN
+1090 SPRPTSAYSSSN

-1870 AIAGNGNG
+1870 AVAGNGNG

-1911 AQFRVALCKTDGTA
+1911 AQFRVALCKADGTA

-2105 PSVVLL
+2105 PSVVLM
-2111 ERVTCLNDEK
+2111 ERVTCLNNGR
-2121 AKVKVSATGGNA
+2121 AKIKVSATGGNA
-2133 AGYQYQLVSV
+2133 EGYQYQLVSV

-2205 DEKKIVL
+2205 EEKKIVL

-2334 PTATSTIVQFSVS
+2334 PTATSTIVQFAVS

-2474 GTGGTAPYVVKV
+2474 GTGGTAPYVVRV

-2521 DANACNKE
+2521 DADACNKE

-2616 TVSIPNLTPGVH
+2616 TVSIPNLTPGVR

-2696 DTHQSVAAGSVLAP
+2696 DTHQSVAAGT
-2710 PPFNTPANVNTNL
+2710 TPAPFTTPRNVNTNL

-2741 SFDFEIK
+2741 SFNFEIK

-2796 VYTQTTMAS
+2796 VYTETAMAS
-2805 KYVDMPAGVWDV
+2805 KYVEMPAGVWDV

-2843 ATTLACQAYTNNNHK
+2843 ATTLACQAYTNNNGK
-2858 IPVRIELNKIGQGA
+2858 IPVLIDLNKIGQGA

-2954 TYSYTLQR
+2954 TYSYTLER

-3006 AETADC
+3006 AQTADC
-3012 RPIVKEFVVQD
+3012 RPIVKEFVIQD

-3059 RSTTEAYTFTII
+3059 RSTTEVYTFAII

-3279 STSLTIALPGSKN
+3279 SPSLTISLPGSKN
-3292 LKGSGYTIEVI
+3292 LKGSGYTIEVT

-3336 TDYGAIT
+3336 NDFGAIT

-3365 SVGSTS
+3365 SVGATS
-3371 PTNISGSEAGNTMTI
+3371 PTNISGSEAGNTRTI
-3386 TGQLRGGTYDIEAT
+3386 TNLLKGGTYDIEAT

-3684 KDTYYQLVIKDS
+3684 KDTYYQLLIKDT

-3704 LTFEVVEFPDINVN
+3704 VTFTVVEFPDINVN

-3889 TATLTL
+3889 TTTLTL

-3955 DGRSMPAGDYWYII
+3955 DGRLMPSGDYWHII

>member
-142 SCNQPNT
+142 FCNQPNT

-181 LPRPTGS
+181 LPRPRGS

-997 FTDPKGNTNSCTF
+997 FTDPKGNTSSCTF

-1066 LPNNVTLISNGAP
+1066 LPNNTTLISNGAP

-1090 SPRPTSAYSSAN
+1090 SPRPTSAYSSSN

-1209 DSTGAILGATSA
+1209 DSTGAILGADTP
-1221 SYSPITPGVYKVVKT
+1221 SYSPINPGIYKVVKT

-1442 EYTVNETIGKQTD
+1442 EYTANETIGKQTD

-1530 RVGEYEFLVGDQR
+1530 RVGEYEFIVGDQR

-1552 VLISPPSPHSFT
+1552 VLISPPAPHSFT
-1564 VSATQEISCESSPN
+1564 VSATQEIQCESNPN

-1587 PGNQNINRTINL
+1587 PGSQNINRTINL

-1911 AQFRVALCKTDGTA
+1911 AQFRVALCKADGTA

-2105 PSVVLL
+2105 PSVVLM
-2111 ERVTCLNDEK
+2111 ERVTCLNNGR
-2121 AKVKVSATGGNA
+2121 AKIKVSATGGNA
-2133 AGYQYQLVSV
+2133 EGYQYQLVSV

-2205 DEKKIVL
+2205 EEKKIVL

-2334 PTATSTIVQFSVS
+2334 PTATGTIVQFAVS

-2352 SECRRVRFVNISYD
+2352 SECRRVRFVSISYD

-2474 GTGGTAPYVVKV
+2474 GTGGTAPYVVRV

-2521 DANACNKE
+2521 DADACNKE

-2674 FTYTLANV
+2674 FTYTLANE

-2696 DTHQSVAAGSVLAP
+2696 DTHQSVAAGT
-2710 PPFNTPANVNTNL
+2710 TPAPFTTPRNVNTNL

-2741 SFDFEIK
+2741 SFNFEIK

-2796 VYTQTTMAS
+2796 VYTETAMAS
-2805 KYVDMPAGVWDV
+2805 KYVEMPAGVWDV

-2843 ATTLACQAYTNNNHK
+2843 ATTLACQAYTNNNGK
-2858 IPVRIELNKIGQGA
+2858 IPVRIDLNKIGQGA

-2980 TPTGGVITLGT
+2980 TPTGGVVTLST

-2996 EATYRMYIYD
+2996 EGTYRMYIYD

-3012 RPIVKEFVVQD
+3012 RPIVKEFVIQD

-3045 TATPVG
+3045 TATPMG

-3059 RSTTEAYTFTII
+3059 RSTTEVYTFAII

-3279 STSLTIALPGSKN
+3279 STSLTISLPGSKN
-3292 LKGSGYTIEVI
+3292 LKGSGYTIEVT

-3336 TDYGAIT
+3336 NDFGAIT

-3371 PTNISGSEAGNTMTI
+3371 PTNITGAELGNTKTI

-3400 SNATGCAI
+3400 SNATGCTI

-3684 KDTYYQLVIKDS
+3684 KDTYYQLLIKDT

-3704 LTFEVVEFPDINVN
+3704 VTFTVVEFPDINVN

-3909 PDGDGENDVWKPRY
+3909 PNGDGENDVWKPKY

-3949 GWDGQY
+3949 GWNGEY
-3955 DGRSMPAGDYWYII
+3955 DGRSMPSGDYWYII

>member
-451 SNTPTVPGATY
+451 SNTPTIPGATY

-489 TPPQPSHNFSLENIW
+489 TPPQSSHNFSLENIW

-632 YNIGNQIHQDPG
+632 YNIGNQIYQDPG

-812 PNGYYKVIVSHRCED
+812 SNGYYKVIVSHRCED

-997 FTDPKGNTNSCTF
+997 FTDPKGNTSSCTF

-1066 LPNNVTLISNGAP
+1066 LPNNATLISNGAP

-1090 SPRPTSAYSSAN
+1090 SPRPTSAYSSSN

-1209 DSTGAILGATSA
+1209 DSNGAIVGANTA

-1431 FKFTSPQIPGC
+1431 FKFISPQILGC

-1530 RVGEYEFLVGDQR
+1530 RVGEYEFIVGDQR

-1599 YKLDNTGARILPVFK
+1599 YKLDNTGARVLPVFK

-1640 TCRFVKK
+1640 TCQFVKK

-1870 AIAGNGNG
+1870 AVAGNGNG
-1878 EVAYKRTLS
+1878 EVAYKHTLS

-1911 AQFRVALCKTDGTA
+1911 AQFRVALCKADGTA

-2105 PSVVLL
+2105 PSVVLM
-2111 ERVTCLNDEK
+2111 ERVTCLNNGR
-2121 AKVKVSATGGNA
+2121 AKIKVSAIGGNA
-2133 AGYQYQLVSV
+2133 EGYQYQLVSV

-2205 DEKKIVL
+2205 EEKKIVL

-2334 PTATSTIVQFSVS
+2334 PTATSTIVQFAVS

-2474 GTGGTAPYVVKV
+2474 GTGGTAPYVVRV

-2506 AFGSLDYGNY
+2506 AFGSIDYGNY

-2521 DANACNKE
+2521 DADACNKE

-2616 TVSIPNLTPGVH
+2616 TVSIPNLTPGVR

-2696 DTHQSVAAGSVLAP
+2696 DTHQSVAAGT
-2710 PPFNTPANVNTNL
+2710 TPAPFTTPRNVNTNL

-2741 SFDFEIK
+2741 SFNFEIK

-2796 VYTQTTMAS
+2796 VYTETAMAS
-2805 KYVDMPAGVWDV
+2805 KYVEMPAGVWDV

-2843 ATTLACQAYTNNNHK
+2843 ATTLACQAYTNNNGK
-2858 IPVRIELNKIGQGA
+2858 IPVRIDLNKIGQGA

-2980 TPTGGVITLGT
+2980 TPTGGVVTLST

-2996 EATYRMYIYD
+2996 EGTYRMYIYD

-3012 RPIVKEFVVQD
+3012 RPIVKEFVIQD

-3059 RSTTEAYTFTII
+3059 RSTTEVYTFAII

-3279 STSLTIALPGSKN
+3279 SPSLTISLPGSKN
-3292 LKGSGYTIEVI
+3292 LKGSGYTIEVT

-3336 TDYGAIT
+3336 NDFGAIT

-3365 SVGSTS
+3365 SVGSTT
-3371 PTNISGSEAGNTMTI
+3371 PTNTSSSTTGNIVTI
-3386 TGQLRGGTYDIEAT
+3386 TSIKGGTYDIEAT

-3684 KDTYYQLVIKDS
+3684 KDTYYQLLIKDT

-3704 LTFEVVEFPDINVN
+3704 VTFTVVEFPDINVN

-3754 LNGTATRTTFVRTL
+3754 LNGTATRTSFVRTL

-3955 DGRSMPAGDYWYII
+3955 DGRLMPSGDYWYII

>member
-997 FTDPKGNTNSCTF
+997 FTDPKGNTSSCTF

-1066 LPNNVTLISNGAP
+1066 LPNNTTLISNGAP

-1209 DSTGAILGATSA
+1209 DSTGAILGAIRA
-1221 SYSPITPGVYKVVKT
+1221 SYSPINPGVYKVVKT

-1372 SLSNKKDETPFEQGS
+1372 SISDKKDETPFEQGS

-1442 EYTVNETIGKQTD
+1442 EYTANETIGKQTD

-1530 RVGEYEFLVGDQR
+1530 RVGEYEFIVGDQR

-1733 TSMPTI
+1733 TSIPTI

-1806 TPNVLFTEDFGIGD
+1806 TPNVLFTEDFGTGD

-1949 AEVSGFINNNIQIQI
+1949 AEVTGFTNNNIQIKI

-2067 TITGLEATQIGSVQ
+2067 TITGLGATQSGSVQ
-2081 VQDATQANCIG
+2081 IQDASQANCIG
-2092 TVDYKIGS
+2092 TVEYKIGS

-2105 PSVVLL
+2105 PSVVLM
-2111 ERVTCLNDEK
+2111 ERVTCLNNGR
-2121 AKVKVSATGGNA
+2121 AKIKVSATGGNA

-2334 PTATSTIVQFSVS
+2334 PTATSTIVQFAVS

-2616 TVSIPNLTPGVH
+2616 TVSIPNLTPGVR

-2796 VYTQTTMAS
+2796 VYTETAMAS
-2805 KYVDMPAGVWDV
+2805 KYVEMPAGVWDV

-2843 ATTLACQAYTNNNHK
+2843 ATTLACQAYTNNNGK
-2858 IPVRIELNKIGQGA
+2858 IPVRIDLNKIGQGA

-2980 TPTGGVITLGT
+2980 TPTGGVVTLST

-3006 AETADC
+3006 AQTADC
-3012 RPIVKEFVVQD
+3012 RPIVKEFVIQD

-3059 RSTTEAYTFTII
+3059 RSTTEVYTFAII

-3279 STSLTIALPGSKN
+3279 SPSLTISLLGSKN

-3386 TGQLRGGTYDIEAT
+3386 TGQLKGGTYDIEAT

-3585 IESGTYKVVLY
+3585 IESGMYKVVLY

-3629 TCSGQNNGSLTIDN
+3629 TCSGQNDGSLTIDN

-3684 KDTYYQLVIKDS
+3684 KDTYYQLVIKDT

-3704 LTFEVVEFPDINVN
+3704 VTFTVVEFPDINVN

-3768 GNVGYIEEFDRTVVS
+3768 GNVGYIEEFDRTIAS

-3883 KDANGC
+3883 KDADGC

-3955 DGRSMPAGDYWYII
+3955 DGRLMPSGDYWYII

>member
-131 MNVTNIEVLAP
+131 MNVTNIEVLAT

-1090 SPRPTSAYSSAN
+1090 SPRPTSAYSSSN

>member
-1 MSILYAMKKFLTV
+1 MRKFLTA
-14 ILFLMLASVGYAQCI
+14 ILFLMLVTVGYAQCI
-29 NVDITPIK
+29 NVEITPIK

-131 MNVTNIEVLAP
+131 MNVTNIEALAP
-142 SCNQPNT
+142 SCDQPNT

-233 SQSRYVVECL
+233 SQSKYVVACL

-277 YSNIEDMQAFREFF
+277 YYNIEDMQAFREFF
-291 KRPGTAVIRFLNSSK
+291 KRPGTAVVRFLNSSK

-320 RVDSFVFEKGD
+320 RVDSFIFEKGD
-331 EIEMTIKGPL
+331 EIEMTIKGPK

-374 NRSEWRELA
+374 NRSDWRELT

-394 LAAYYNIPSTQSR
+394 LSAYYNIPSTQSR

-489 TPPQPSHNFSLENIW
+489 IPPQPSHNFSLENIW

-537 MPADGTKTMTY
+537 MPADGTKTITY
-548 QAKIGF
+548 QAKIAF
-554 LDTFTRT
+554 MDTFTRT

-580 AYFNLTNLPAGSYI
+580 AYFNLTNLPAGNYI

-673 AFPNLSAGKYRVRT
+673 TFPNLSAGKYRVRT

-736 ITALKKLTPIINP
+736 ITALRKLTPIINP

-793 ASQTYQLTD
+793 ASKTYQLTD

-876 DKDGNKLST
+876 DKDGNKLSSA
-885 VPYKVGQTFWD
+885 PYKVGQTFWD

-997 FTDPKGNTNSCTF
+997 FTDPKGNTSSCTF

-1024 HRYVDSFGNPI
+1024 HRYVDTSGNPI

-1066 LPNNVTLISNGAP
+1066 LPNNATLISNGAP

-1090 SPRPTSAYSSAN
+1090 SPRPTSAYSSSN

-1209 DSTGAILGATSA
+1209 DSTGAILGAIRA
-1221 SYSPITPGVYKVVKT
+1221 SYSPINPGVYKVVKT

-1442 EYTVNETIGKQTD
+1442 EYTANETIGKQTD

-1530 RVGEYEFLVGDQR
+1530 RVGEYEFIVGDQR

-1552 VLISPPSPHSFT
+1552 VLISPPAPHSFT
-1564 VSATQEISCESSPN
+1564 VSATQEIQCESNPN

-1587 PGNQNINRTINL
+1587 PGSQNINRTINL
-1599 YKLDNTGARILPVFK
+1599 YKLDNMGARVLPVFK

-1786 TLAPGTHSLT
+1786 TLAPGMHSLT

-1806 TPNVLFTEDFGIGD
+1806 TPNVLFTEDFGTGD

-1911 AQFRVALCKTDGTA
+1911 AQFRVALCKADGTA

-1949 AEVSGFINNNIQIQI
+1949 AEVTGFTNNNIQIKI

-2092 TVDYKIGS
+2092 TVEYKIGS

-2105 PSVVLL
+2105 PSVVLM
-2111 ERVTCLNDEK
+2111 ERVTCLNNGR
-2121 AKVKVSATGGNA
+2121 AKIKVSATGGNA

-2205 DEKKIVL
+2205 EEKKIVL

-2248 THTFTITDGYGCQTT
+2248 THTFTITDGYGCKTT

-2334 PTATSTIVQFSVS
+2334 PTATSTIVQFAVS

-2616 TVSIPNLTPGVH
+2616 TVSIPNLTPGVR

-2682 QGSTTAISW
+2682 QGSTVGISW

-2796 VYTQTTMAS
+2796 VYTETAMAS
-2805 KYVDMPAGVWDV
+2805 KYVEMPAGVWDV

-2843 ATTLACQAYTNNNHK
+2843 ATTLACQAYTNNNGK
-2858 IPVRIELNKIGQGA
+2858 IPVRIDLNKIGQGA

-2919 FSTTALITATATL
+2919 FSTTSLITATATL

-2954 TYSYTLQR
+2954 TYSYTLER

-3006 AETADC
+3006 AQTADC
-3012 RPIVKEFVVQD
+3012 RPIVKEFVIQD

-3059 RSTTEAYTFTII
+3059 RSTTEAYTFAII

-3078 GNSLTVTATPTTSG
+3078 GNTLTVTATPTTSG

-3279 STSLTIALPGSKN
+3279 SPSLTISLLGSKN

-3331 RAICH
+3331 RAVCH

-3343 LSVVDTDLSD
+3343 LLVVDTDLSD

-3386 TGQLRGGTYDIEAT
+3386 TGQLKGGTYDIEAT

-3754 LNGTATRTTFVRTL
+3754 LNGTATRTSFVRTL
-3768 GNVGYIEEFDRTVVS
+3768 GNVGYIEEFDRMVVS

-3955 DGRSMPAGDYWYII
+3955 DGRLMPSGDYWYII

>member
-1 MSILYAMKKFLTV
+1 MKKFLTA
-14 ILFLMLASVGYAQCI
+14 ILFLMLVTVGYAQCI
-29 NVDITPIK
+29 DVQITPIK

-44 QIKVTAKDMSPFPSI
+44 QIKVTAKYILNSDGTYPSI
-59 CLPSSGKF
+59 CTSGTPPKGRF
-67 TVQIKGDGVN
+67 TAEILGDGVN
-77 QMVRMTPNPV
+77 GMYRMSPNPL
-87 PTPGAPAEYTFY
+87 PNKNASAEYTFY
-99 NIKMGKY
+99 NLKMGEYK
-106 TIIVRDEV
+106 IIVRDEDTGSFVENQV
-114 TGAFEENEVEV
+114 TA
-125 ESNYKL
+125 ESNYKT
-131 MNVTNIEVLAP
+131 MNITSLEALAP
-142 SCNQPNT
+142 TCDKVYS
-149 GGIKFRIPN
+149 GGVRFRLPN

-166 TVLDMSRNVIIPMQV
+166 TILDMSRNVKVPMQV
-181 LPRPTGS
+181 FQRPANNG
-188 NYIEIRGDNSHPLPK
+188 YIEIRGTAANPMPINTT
-203 GKVFILEI
+203 FILQV

-218 PQCGHTLRYPSLEIP
+218 NQCGHTLRFPSLQIP
-233 SQSRYVVECL
+233 SRNLYTVNCIK
-243 NIKTYSRHYN
+243 IKTYNREMYKSNKNCYQYN
-253 KSSENCGK
+253 FSV
-261 FNFDIRL
+261 NF
-268 VRPEDNQWI
+268 VRPEDNQYI
-277 YSNIEDMQAFREFF
+277 NYNIEDSSSFNDFF
-291 KRPGTAVIRFLNSSK
+291 KKPGTAILRVLNRGK
-306 PAIDMSSTFYDYGY
+306 VFDMSSSFNGIGY
-320 RVDSFVFEKGD
+320 SINTYEFQKGD
-331 EIEMTIKGPL
+331 EIEMVVKGPL
-341 NTIVERY
+341 NTITERY
-348 KFNTELDFPTG
+348 VLDGQLDFPTNCGVLITG
-359 RICNSIFTTARDNSY
+359 RDWSRYDAY
-374 NRSEWRELA
+374 YSELT
-383 CGSYTLTTNKY
+383 CGTYTLTETKR
-394 LAAYYNIPSTQSR
+394 LAGDYSTYTDKGATFPDKNTGTSI
-407 YAKDL
+407 YVYIKG
-412 NNAQNL
+412 L
-418 LLYVGGWTNGYS
+418 LNGYKS
-430 NLKLQRKVGSTWV
+430 GNNYSDSYPLLQRKVGPNSWV
-443 DETGYPTS
+443 DEHGHPWTHGTA
-451 SNTPTVPGATY
+451 TVNGATY
-462 RFVYKTVPPGCPS
+462 RYVYKYGPGGCPLVCS
-475 GASCEFVIDYPPFT
+475 NEFVIKYPNF
-489 TPPQPSHNFSLENIW
+489 TPPTPPTPQNRPITNVW
-504 KYTQIGYGVYEGTGA
+504 KGLQTGYGIYAGTGA
-519 FRIYHHS
+519 FKIEAAYN
-526 ANVYYPIKYTV
+526 AFFYPLKFKV
-537 MPADGTKTMTY
+537 ERADGAATATY
-548 QAKIGF
+548 QGTIGF
-554 LDTFTRT
+554 SDTVTRT
-561 ITFPIEYSSDRTNC
+561 ITFPLNTQITCC
-575 SYQGS
+575 SGTMGY
-580 AYFNLTNLPAGSYI
+580 TNLPAGRYRVTVTDACGATTSKDIELGAISYNP
-594 VVASTCGQTSTRT
+594 
-607 ITLPGMPPYKP
+607 TLRYDR
-618 QFTYVKDCDVMKIT
+618 DCE
-632 YNIGNQIHQDPG
+632 IGRVIFDIGRSIKVENNSYYDR
-644 ISVYLDKYQEDQ
+644 VYLQKEIEDQ
-656 WGNASWQS
+656 YGNISWQY
-664 VKSTSGHSG
+664 VNDVNGQVFVDAESG
-673 AFPNLSAGKYRVRT
+673 AFPNLTPAKYRIQVNHF
-687 SGYYYNAYLPS
+687 SYAYH
-698 GYVPLG
+698 GIFKN
-704 TNNTH
+704 TNNKYY
-709 SISRY
+709 RY
-714 DVCDPGLPTESY
+714 SLTDPTTPYVYNSTAY
-726 SSPLKSKEID
+726 KEI
-736 ITALKKLTPIINP
+736 TLPPLTRLNPVINP
-749 VVCAEGSS
+749 VVCDNGSN
-757 TGKIAVDITGEE
+757 TGIIAVDVTGQQ
-769 VFFPV
+769 VFFPL
-774 TYYLNRLNSATDTG
+774 TFEIYSKATATA
-788 TGVTI
+788 TT
-793 ASQTYQLTD
+793 STLKETKTYQASD
-802 NKYYHLFENV
+802 NTYHHLFR
-812 PNGYYKVIVSHRCED
+812 GLTTGFYKVVVKHRCED
-827 VPQNFD
+827 VPQDIDIDVN
-833 LNLSAA
+833 AA
-839 FDPFLTIDRPVPFC
+839 FDPFLVIDRPVPFC
-853 KGNQARVGIS
+853 KGNTARVQLS
-863 VSENIFDIKWYKA
+863 LSEHIFDIRWFKL
-876 DKDGNKLST
+876 DENGNKT
-885 VPYKVGQTFWD
+885 TGAPYRIGRSFWD
-896 PIYDTTYYV
+896 PIYDTTTYM
-905 AEYSLRPGLGC
+905 AEYNIKPGIGC
-916 TNNTIYTKTA
+916 TNNTVYTKSI
-926 TVVMPPIDEPPLP
+926 TVVMPPIDEPPYF
-939 RKPCPNDIVQTA
+939 RTPCPGDITQTV
-951 DPGQCSKIVRWR
+951 DPGQCTKIVRWR
-963 EPEYFP
+963 EPAAFP
-969 TCHGAITTTR
+969 TCRGALTTTR
-979 THAPGDLFPIGL
+979 SHAPGDRFPIGV

-997 FTDPKGNTNSCTF
+997 FTDPNGNTSSCSF
-1010 FITIKSNAIKIKKS
+1010 FITIKSNAVKLKKS
-1024 HRYVDSFGNPI
+1024 HRYVDTSGNPI

-1040 NQPFYYELRYEN
+1040 NQPFYYELKYEN
-1052 AGAETISKAVINVK
+1052 NGAETISKAVINVK
-1066 LPNNVTLISNGAP
+1066 LPDNTTLISNGVP

-1084 GDGSWS
+1084 GDGTWNN
-1090 SPRPTSAYSSAN
+1090 PQPTSAYSAAN
-1102 KTWHFEIGSNG
+1102 KTWRFEIGANG

-1118 KAGDPERLIRIPLK
+1118 KAGDPQRVIRIPLK
-1132 VEGDCNTLF
+1132 VEGNCNTLF
-1141 APCESYL
+1141 APCENYL
-1148 QTDLSLNYEGG
+1148 QTDLSFNYEGG
-1159 PQGCPSAA
+1159 PRGCPSAA
-1167 VIEESTLSTTIDTSG
+1167 IIEEDTLSTTVDTSG
-1182 CDRQEVHCG
+1182 CDRQEIHCG
-1191 TGAITFNAIGG
+1191 TGAMTFNAIGG

-1209 DSTGAILGATSA
+1209 DSNGAIVGANTA
-1221 SYSPITPGVYKVVKT
+1221 SYSPINPGIYKVVKT
-1236 VSCHGVNLTVTETI
+1236 ISCHGVNLTVTETI
-1250 DYKSMSEIALADPI
+1250 DYISVGNIQDPI
-1264 KAQAQNI
+1264 KAQAQHI
-1271 GVTCPQTGGWTSQF
+1271 GVTCAQDGGWTSQF

-1302 PYEWQIWNGSC
+1302 PYEWQSWNGSC
-1313 NTQASTQPTCRI
+1313 NGQASSQPDCRI
-1325 ETDDCWSTLSSGN
+1325 KTDDCWSTLSSGKTF
-1338 RLTLTTAGLYRL
+1338 TLTTAGLYRL
-1350 KFLNSGCDKSFYF
+1350 KFLNSGCDKAFYF

-1372 SLSNKKDETPFEQGS
+1372 SLSDKKDETPFEQGS
-1387 VDYQLSASGVQY
+1387 VAYHLSASGVQY

-1411 TDIKTDNTGIIE
+1411 TDIKTDNTGLIE
-1423 NLTEGSYR
+1423 NLTEGTYR

-1442 EYTVNETIGKQTD
+1442 EYTANETIGKQTD
-1455 MKMTATFKGFKEGS
+1455 MKMTATFKGFKEGA

-1498 YTDEATALASAPIA
+1498 YADEATALGSTPIA
-1512 LQLGS
+1512 IQLAS
-1517 QGSGVDVEIPNIT
+1517 QGATGVDIEVPNIT
-1530 RVGEYEFLVGDQR
+1530 QVGEYEFLVGDQR

-1552 VLISPPSPHSFT
+1552 VVISPPAPHSFT
-1564 VSATQEISCESSPN
+1564 VSATQEIQCESNPN

-1587 PGNQNINRTINL
+1587 PGSQNINRTINL
-1599 YKLDNTGARILPVFK
+1599 YKLDNAGARVLPVFK

-1647 PIEIKPTQ
+1647 PIEIKATQ

-1689 PYRYSFDGEASY
+1689 PYRYSFDGETSY
-1701 VPTNIGYISGS
+1701 VLTNVGYIGGS

-1727 PVRVEA
+1727 PITVEM

-1752 GSVTITLT
+1752 GSVTITLS

-1806 TPNVLFTEDFGIGD
+1806 TPNVLFTEDFGTGD
-1820 VNTCVESVNT
+1820 VNTCVESANT

-1849 KQAPAKAGWTIPSD
+1849 KQAPAKTGWTIPAD

-1887 GVALNVPLTV
+1887 GVALNTPLTV
-1897 SIDAVS
+1897 SVDAVS
-1903 LLTTTGVP
+1903 LLTSTGVP
-1911 AQFRVALCKTDGTA
+1911 AQFRVALCKADGTA

-1938 GWKNLSVTFTA
+1938 SWKNLSVTFTA
-1949 AEVSGFINNNIQIQI
+1949 AEVTGFTNNNIQIKI
-1964 LSSALHSYSA
+1964 LSSASHSYAA

-1986 SQATTYCQLKVTE
+1986 SQATTYCELKVTQL
-1999 FINVEANKQ
+1999 INVEANKQ

-2014 GSEKNVS
+2014 GAEKNVS
-2021 CIGAADGQVSIR
+2021 CIGAADGQVRIR
-2033 VVNAPSANVKYAVI
+2033 VVNAPSVNIKYAVI
-2047 DISTSTLTW
+2047 DINTSTLTW

-2067 TITGLEATQIGSVQ
+2067 TITGLEATQSGSVQ
-2081 VQDATQANCIG
+2081 IQDALQPNCIG
-2092 TVDYKIGS
+2092 TVEYKIGE

-2111 ERVTCLNDEK
+2111 ERVTCLNSEK
-2121 AKVKVSATGGNA
+2121 AKIKVSATGGNTE
-2133 AGYQYQLVSV
+2133 GYQYQLVSV
-2143 TTGFVPATPTPN
+2143 TSGFVPSAATPN
-2155 PQEIVNIP
+2155 PQEIGNIS

-2178 TETTVIIDGM
+2178 TETTVAIDALRM
-2188 QTLTVSAEPTS
+2188 FTVTAEPTS
-2199 MCYGIG
+2199 MCYSTG

-2212 TVISANGTSYKVTR
+2212 TVVSANGSSYKVTR

-2233 FNSNIYTYPDALEVG
+2233 FSNPIYTYPDALEVG
-2248 THTFTITDGYGCQTT
+2248 VHTFTLTDGYGCQTT

-2282 YASCNGSTQSFDLS
+2282 YASCNGSTQNFDLS
-2296 VTGGVPTLPKEFS
+2296 VTGGVPTMLKEFS
-2309 YSIDGGITFTHIASS
+2309 YSIDGGVTFTHIASS
-2324 TTSAS
+2324 TTNAS

-2334 PTATSTIVQFSVS
+2334 PTATNTIVQFAVS

-2352 SECRRVRFVNISYD
+2352 SECRRDRYVSISYD

-2371 TSTFTTTKA
+2371 SSTFTTTKA

-2413 VQTSTTAMAA
+2413 VQTNTTAMAA

-2486 LNTGTNAESTRTAT
+2486 LNVSTNAEATQTVT
-2500 SNNISI
+2500 SNNISL
-2506 AFGSLDYGNY
+2506 AFGGLDYGNY
-2516 QVTIT
+2516 SVTIT
-2521 DANACNKE
+2521 DANGCNKA
-2529 HNLVINP
+2529 HSLVINP

-2542 ITFPTVLGCVSQTH
+2542 ITFPTVSGCVSQTQ

-2565 TFTATTKA
+2565 TFSSTTKA

-2588 SGASV
+2588 SAANSV
-2593 INTTNTVSG
+2593 STINPNGG
-2602 TDTWYAATASGTGV
+2602 TDMWYLATASGTGV
-2616 TVSIPNLTPGVH
+2616 AVTIPNLTPGVR

-2655 LTATLDIQ
+2655 LSATFDIQ

-2674 FTYTLANV
+2674 FTYTLANA
-2682 QGSTTAISW
+2682 QGSTTAINW

-2696 DTHQSVAAGSVLAP
+2696 DTHQSVAAGSMLAL
-2710 PPFNTPANVNTNL
+2710 PPFTTPTNVNTSL
-2723 PAGKYYITFREMP
+2723 PAGKYYITFRESP

-2741 SFDFEIK
+2741 SFEFEIK
-2748 RSAIEMQITTAET
+2748 RSAIELQITTAET
-2761 KKATCITK
+2761 KKATCIAK
-2769 GQIWLGISGGTA
+2769 GQIWLGIRGGTA
-2781 TYTYNYVMAGGAAPT
+2781 TYTYNYVTAGGVAPT
-2796 VYTQTTMAS
+2796 VYTQTTMTS

-2843 ATTLACQAYTNNNHK
+2843 ATTLACQAYTNNNNK

-2910 VNGCASGIT
+2910 VNGCASAIT

-2967 VAGETIATDAAFP
+2967 VASETIATDAAFP
-2980 TPTGGVITLGT
+2980 TPTGGVVTLST

-2996 EATYRMYIYD
+2996 EGTYRMYIYD

-3078 GNSLTVTATPTTSG
+3078 GSTLTVTATPTTSG
-3092 THTATFTGLRGTSQ
+3092 THSATFTGLHGTPQ
-3106 GVKYDIL
+3106 GVKYDIR

-3127 LNSPEPI
+3127 VTSPEPI
-3134 SFEDGVLT
+3134 TFEDGVLT
-3142 ATQYKCENGAGFS
+3142 ATQYKCENGAGLS

-3176 FYSTASSTLL
+3176 FYSTATSTLL

-3192 RLPDLSGGSY
+3192 TLPDLAGGSY

-3210 GCSSATISVTVAPA
+3210 GCSSATVSVTVAPA
-3224 FELTTLSVTTIV
+3224 FEFTTLSVTTTV

-3256 AGTML
+3256 AGTRL

-3279 STSLTIALPGSKN
+3279 SPSLTISLPGSKN
-3292 LKGSGYTIEVI
+3292 LKGSGYTIEVT

-3331 RAICH
+3331 RAVCH
-3336 TDYGAIT
+3336 NDFGAIT

-3371 PTNISGSEAGNTMTI
+3371 PTNISGSEAGSTMTI
-3386 TGQLRGGTYDIEAT
+3386 TGQLKGGTYDIEAT

-3408 AKHRFIVPSNP
+3408 AKHRFIIPSNP

-3429 KVSVDCDNKNAIV
+3429 IVSVNCNNEKAIV
-3442 ALTVSGGQQT
+3442 RLTVSGGQQT
-3452 YTVVLT
+3452 YTVTLT
-3458 PILGTPGGAVTQ
+3458 PISGTPGTAVTK
-3470 TDVPSG
+3470 TDVPAGS
-3476 APGVEFAGL
+3476 PGVEFLGL
-3485 NAGLLPGTVGT
+3485 NATGPGVPGI

-3529 TAQVSS
+3529 TAEVTS
-3535 ITCVGAKD
+3535 ITCIGAND

-3553 GTRPYYYVLVSTVTN
+3553 GTRPYYYKLVSTATN
-3568 AVVQSI
+3568 AAVQTIS
-3574 NKNASEYTFEG
+3574 KNASEYTFEG
-3585 IESGTYKVVLY
+3585 VEPGTYRVELY
-3596 DAKNCDAELPTT
+3596 DAKNCMVSLPGT
-3608 FVFTDP
+3608 FAFADP
-3614 QPISADIDENNSSFF
+3614 LAISADIDENNSSFY
-3629 TCSGQNNGSLTIDN
+3629 TCSGQNDGSLTIDN

-3658 DNNQKIAGHIDVTGT
+3658 DNNQKIVGHIDVTGT

-3684 KDTYYQLVIKDS
+3684 KDTYYQLVIKDT

-3704 LTFEVVEFPDINVN
+3704 VTFTVVEFPDINVN

-3731 DYKDYL
+3731 NYKDYL

-3754 LNGTATRTTFVRTL
+3754 LNGTATRTSFVRTL
-3768 GNVGYIEEFDRTVVS
+3768 GNVGYIEEFDRTIVS

-3789 YDTTVPVSG
+3789 YDTTSPVSG
-3798 HCTANKSFTI
+3798 HCSASKNFTI

-3815 LTDTTSSATAIN
+3815 LSDTTSSATAIN

-3877 IVSVMV
+3877 IVEVMV
-3883 KDANGC
+3883 QDANGC

-3909 PDGDGENDVWKPRY
+3909 PNADGENDVWKPKY

>member
-997 FTDPKGNTNSCTF
+997 FTDPKGNTSSCTF

-1066 LPNNVTLISNGAP
+1066 LPNNTTLISNGAP

-1209 DSTGAILGATSA
+1209 DSTGAILGATRA
-1221 SYSPITPGVYKVVKT
+1221 SYSPINPGVYKVVKT
-1236 VSCHGVNLTVTETI
+1236 ESCHGVNLTVTETI

-1338 RLTLTTAGLYRL
+1338 TLTLTTAGLYRL

-1442 EYTVNETIGKQTD
+1442 EYTANEIIGKQTD

-1530 RVGEYEFLVGDQR
+1530 RVGEYEFIVGDQR

-1564 VSATQEISCESSPN
+1564 VSATQEIQCESSPN

-1938 GWKNLSVTFTA
+1938 SWKNLSVTFTA

-2105 PSVVLL
+2105 PSVVLM
-2111 ERVTCLNDEK
+2111 ERVTCLNNGR
-2121 AKVKVSATGGNA
+2121 AKIKVSATGGNA
-2133 AGYQYQLVSV
+2133 EGYQYQLVSV

-2205 DEKKIVL
+2205 EEKKIVL

-2334 PTATSTIVQFSVS
+2334 PTATGTIVQFAVS

-2474 GTGGTAPYVVKV
+2474 GTGGTAPYVVRV

-2521 DANACNKE
+2521 DADACNKE

-2674 FTYTLANV
+2674 FTYTLANE

-2696 DTHQSVAAGSVLAP
+2696 DTHQSVAAGT
-2710 PPFNTPANVNTNL
+2710 TPAPFTTPRNVNTNL

-2741 SFDFEIK
+2741 SFNFEIK
-2748 RSAIEMQITTAET
+2748 RSAIELQITTAET

-2796 VYTQTTMAS
+2796 VYTETTMAS
-2805 KYVDMPAGVWDV
+2805 KYVEMPAGVWDV

-2843 ATTLACQAYTNNNHK
+2843 ATTLACQAYTNNNGK
-2858 IPVRIELNKIGQGA
+2858 IPVRIDLNKIGQGA

-3012 RPIVKEFVVQD
+3012 RPIVKEFVIQD

-3051 SIEVVMPK
+3051 SIEVMMPK
-3059 RSTTEAYTFTII
+3059 RSTTEVYTFAII

-3336 TDYGAIT
+3336 NDFGAIT

-3955 DGRSMPAGDYWYII
+3955 DGRLMPSGDYWYII

>member
-1 MSILYAMKKFLTV
+1 MKKFLTV

-451 SNTPTVPGATY
+451 SNTPTIPGATY

-632 YNIGNQIHQDPG
+632 YNIGNQIYQDPG

-997 FTDPKGNTNSCTF
+997 FTDPKGNTSSCTF
-1010 FITIKSNAIKIKKS
+1010 FITIKSNAIKLKKS

-1052 AGAETISKAVINVK
+1052 VGAETISKAVINVK
-1066 LPNNVTLISNGAP
+1066 LPNNTTLISNGAP

-1090 SPRPTSAYSSAN
+1090 SPRPTSAYSSSN

-1870 AIAGNGNG
+1870 AVAGNGNG

-1911 AQFRVALCKTDGTA
+1911 AQFRVALCKADGTA

-2105 PSVVLL
+2105 PSVVLM
-2111 ERVTCLNDEK
+2111 ERVTCLNNGR
-2121 AKVKVSATGGNA
+2121 AKIKVSATGGNA
-2133 AGYQYQLVSV
+2133 EGYQYQLVSV

-2205 DEKKIVL
+2205 EEKKIVL

-2334 PTATSTIVQFSVS
+2334 PTATSTIVQFAVS

-2474 GTGGTAPYVVKV
+2474 GTGGTAPYVVRV

-2521 DANACNKE
+2521 DADACNKE

-2616 TVSIPNLTPGVH
+2616 TVSIPNLTPGVR

-2696 DTHQSVAAGSVLAP
+2696 DTHQSVAAGT
-2710 PPFNTPANVNTNL
+2710 TPAPFTTPRNVNTNL

-2741 SFDFEIK
+2741 SFNFEIK

-2796 VYTQTTMAS
+2796 VYTETAMAS
-2805 KYVDMPAGVWDV
+2805 KYVEMPAGVWDV

-2843 ATTLACQAYTNNNHK
+2843 ATTLACQAYTNNNGK
-2858 IPVRIELNKIGQGA
+2858 IPVLIDLNKIGQGA

-2954 TYSYTLQR
+2954 TYSYTLER

-3006 AETADC
+3006 AQTADC
-3012 RPIVKEFVVQD
+3012 RPIVKEFVIQD

-3059 RSTTEAYTFTII
+3059 RSTTEVYTFAII

-3279 STSLTIALPGSKN
+3279 SPSLTISLPGSKN
-3292 LKGSGYTIEVI
+3292 LKGSGYTIEVT

-3336 TDYGAIT
+3336 NDFGAIT

-3365 SVGSTS
+3365 SVGATS
-3371 PTNISGSEAGNTMTI
+3371 PTNISGSEAGNTRTI
-3386 TGQLRGGTYDIEAT
+3386 TNLLKGGTYDIEAT

-3684 KDTYYQLVIKDS
+3684 KDTYYQLLIKDT

-3704 LTFEVVEFPDINVN
+3704 VTFTVVEFPDINVN

-3889 TATLTL
+3889 TTTLTL

-3955 DGRSMPAGDYWYII
+3955 DGRLMPSGDYWYII
-3969 EINDQLY
+3969 ETNDQLY

>member
-997 FTDPKGNTNSCTF
+997 FTDPKGNTSSCTF
-1010 FITIKSNAIKIKKS
+1010 FITIKSNAIKLKKS

-1066 LPNNVTLISNGAP
+1066 LPNNTTLISNGAP

-1090 SPRPTSAYSSAN
+1090 SPRPTSAYSSSN

-1209 DSTGAILGATSA
+1209 DSTGAILGATRA
-1221 SYSPITPGVYKVVKT
+1221 SYSPINPGVYKVVKT

-1423 NLTEGSYR
+1423 SLTEGSYR

-1530 RVGEYEFLVGDQR
+1530 RVGEYEFIVGDQR

-1564 VSATQEISCESSPN
+1564 VSATQEIQCESSPN

-1911 AQFRVALCKTDGTA
+1911 AQFRVALCKADGTA

-2105 PSVVLL
+2105 PSVVLM
-2111 ERVTCLNDEK
+2111 ERVTCLNNGR
-2121 AKVKVSATGGNA
+2121 AKIKVSATGGNA
-2133 AGYQYQLVSV
+2133 EGYQYQLVSV

-2205 DEKKIVL
+2205 EEKKIVL

-2282 YASCNGSTQSFDLS
+2282 YASCNSSTQSFDLS

-2334 PTATSTIVQFSVS
+2334 PTATSTIVQFAVS

-2474 GTGGTAPYVVKV
+2474 GTGGTAPYVVRV

-2506 AFGSLDYGNY
+2506 AFGSIDYGNY

-2616 TVSIPNLTPGVH
+2616 TVSIPNLTPGVR

-2674 FTYTLANV
+2674 FTYTLANE

-2696 DTHQSVAAGSVLAP
+2696 DTHQSVAAGT
-2710 PPFNTPANVNTNL
+2710 TPAPFTTPRNVNTNL

-2741 SFDFEIK
+2741 SFNFEIK

-2796 VYTQTTMAS
+2796 VYTETAMAS
-2805 KYVDMPAGVWDV
+2805 KYVEMPAGVWDV

-2843 ATTLACQAYTNNNHK
+2843 ATTLACQAYTNNNGK
-2858 IPVRIELNKIGQGA
+2858 IPVRIDLNKIGQGA

-2980 TPTGGVITLGT
+2980 TPTGGVVTLST

-2996 EATYRMYIYD
+2996 EGTYRMYIYD

-3012 RPIVKEFVVQD
+3012 RPIVKEFVIQD

-3045 TATPVG
+3045 TATPMG

-3059 RSTTEAYTFTII
+3059 RSTTEVYTFAII

-3236 TATCAVDEQIR
+3236 TATCVVDEQIR

-3279 STSLTIALPGSKN
+3279 SPSLTISLPGSKN
-3292 LKGSGYTIEVI
+3292 LKGSGYTIEVT

-3331 RAICH
+3331 RAVCH

-3386 TGQLRGGTYDIEAT
+3386 TGQLKGGTYDIEAT

-3955 DGRSMPAGDYWYII
+3955 DGRLMPSGDYWYII

>member
-87 PTPGAPAEYTFY
+87 PTTGAPAEYTFY

-997 FTDPKGNTNSCTF
+997 FTDPKGNTSSCTF

-1066 LPNNVTLISNGAP
+1066 LPNNTTLISNGAP

-1209 DSTGAILGATSA
+1209 DSTGAILGATRA
-1221 SYSPITPGVYKVVKT
+1221 SYSPINPGVYKVVKT
-1236 VSCHGVNLTVTETI
+1236 ESCHGVNLTVTETI

-1338 RLTLTTAGLYRL
+1338 TLTLTTAGLYRL

-1442 EYTVNETIGKQTD
+1442 EYTANEIIGKQTD

-1498 YTDEATALASAPIA
+1498 YADEATALASAPIA

-1530 RVGEYEFLVGDQR
+1530 RVGEYEFIVGDQR

-1806 TPNVLFTEDFGIGD
+1806 TPNVLFTEDFGTGD

-1911 AQFRVALCKTDGTA
+1911 AQFRVALCKADGTA

-2033 VVNAPSANVKYAVI
+2033 VVNAPSVNIKYAVI
-2047 DISTSTLTW
+2047 DINTSTLTW

-2067 TITGLEATQIGSVQ
+2067 TITGLGATQSGSVQ
-2081 VQDATQANCIG
+2081 IQDASQANCIG
-2092 TVDYKIGS
+2092 TVEYKIGS

-2105 PSVVLL
+2105 PSVVLM
-2111 ERVTCLNDEK
+2111 ERVTCLNNGR
-2121 AKVKVSATGGNA
+2121 AKIKVSATGGNA
-2133 AGYQYQLVSV
+2133 EGYQYQLVSV

-2205 DEKKIVL
+2205 EEKKIVL

-2334 PTATSTIVQFSVS
+2334 PTATSTIVQFAVS

-2474 GTGGTAPYVVKV
+2474 GTGGTAPYVVRV

-2506 AFGSLDYGNY
+2506 AFGSIDYGNY

-2616 TVSIPNLTPGVH
+2616 TVSIPNLTPGVR

-2696 DTHQSVAAGSVLAP
+2696 DTHQSVAAGT
-2710 PPFNTPANVNTNL
+2710 TPAPFTTLRNVNTNL

-2741 SFDFEIK
+2741 SFNFEIK

-2796 VYTQTTMAS
+2796 VYTETAMAS
-2805 KYVDMPAGVWDV
+2805 KYVEMPAGVWDV

-2843 ATTLACQAYTNNNHK
+2843 ATTLACQAYTNNNGK
-2858 IPVRIELNKIGQGA
+2858 IPVRIDLNKIGQGA

-2967 VAGETIATDAAFP
+2967 VASETIATDAAFP
-2980 TPTGGVITLGT
+2980 TPTGGVVTLST

-2996 EATYRMYIYD
+2996 EGTYRMYIYD

-3012 RPIVKEFVVQD
+3012 RPIVKEFVIQD

-3059 RSTTEAYTFTII
+3059 RSTTEVYTFAII

-3279 STSLTIALPGSKN
+3279 SPSLTISLPGSKN
-3292 LKGSGYTIEVI
+3292 LKGSGYTIEVT

-3336 TDYGAIT
+3336 NDFGAIT

-3365 SVGSTS
+3365 SVGSTT
-3371 PTNISGSEAGNTMTI
+3371 PTNTSSSTTGNIVTI
-3386 TGQLRGGTYDIEAT
+3386 TSIKGGTYDIEAT

-3684 KDTYYQLVIKDS
+3684 KDTYYQLLIKDT

-3704 LTFEVVEFPDINVN
+3704 VTFTVVEFPDINVN

-3754 LNGTATRTTFVRTL
+3754 LNGTATRTSFVRTL

-3789 YDTTVPVSG
+3789 YDTAVPVSG

-3955 DGRSMPAGDYWYII
+3955 DGRLMPSGDYWYII

>member
-656 WGNASWQS
+656 WGNVSWQS

-997 FTDPKGNTNSCTF
+997 FTDPKGNTSSCTF

-1066 LPNNVTLISNGAP
+1066 LPNNTTLISNGAP

-1090 SPRPTSAYSSAN
+1090 SPRPTSAYSSSN

-1221 SYSPITPGVYKVVKT
+1221 SYSPINPGVYKVVKT

-2105 PSVVLL
+2105 PSVVLM
-2111 ERVTCLNDEK
+2111 ERVTCLNNGG
-2121 AKVKVSATGGNA
+2121 AKIKVSATGGNA
-2133 AGYQYQLVSV
+2133 EGYQYQLVSV

-2155 PQEIVNIP
+2155 PQEIVSIP

-2205 DEKKIVL
+2205 EEKKIVL

-2324 TTSAS
+2324 TISAS

-2334 PTATSTIVQFSVS
+2334 PTATSTIVQFAVS

-2371 TSTFTTTKA
+2371 SSTFTTTKA

-2474 GTGGTAPYVVKV
+2474 GTGGTAPYVVRV

-2521 DANACNKE
+2521 DADACNKE

-2542 ITFPTVLGCVSQTH
+2542 IIFPTVLGCVSQTH

-2674 FTYTLANV
+2674 FTYTLANE

-2696 DTHQSVAAGSVLAP
+2696 DTHQSVAAGT
-2710 PPFNTPANVNTNL
+2710 TPAPFTTPRNVNTNL

-2741 SFDFEIK
+2741 SFNFEIK

-2796 VYTQTTMAS
+2796 VYTETAMAS
-2805 KYVDMPAGVWDV
+2805 KYVEMPAGVWDV

-2843 ATTLACQAYTNNNHK
+2843 ATTLACQAYTNNNGK
-2858 IPVRIELNKIGQGA
+2858 IPVRIDLNKIGQGA

-2980 TPTGGVITLGT
+2980 TPTGGVVTLST

-2996 EATYRMYIYD
+2996 EGTYRMYIYD

-3012 RPIVKEFVVQD
+3012 RPIVKEFVIQD

-3059 RSTTEAYTFTII
+3059 RSTTEVYTFAII

-3224 FELTTLSVTTIV
+3224 FEFTTLSVTTIV

-3279 STSLTIALPGSKN
+3279 SPSLTISLPGSKN
-3292 LKGSGYTIEVI
+3292 LKGSGYRIEVI

-3336 TDYGAIT
+3336 NDFGAIT

-3365 SVGSTS
+3365 SVGSTT
-3371 PTNISGSEAGNTMTI
+3371 PTNTSSSTTGNIVTI
-3386 TGQLRGGTYDIEAT
+3386 TSIKGGTYDIEAT
-3400 SNATGCAI
+3400 SNATGCTI

-3529 TAQVSS
+3529 TAEVTS

-3684 KDTYYQLVIKDS
+3684 KDTYYQLVIKDT

-3704 LTFEVVEFPDINVN
+3704 VTFTVVEFPDINVN

-3955 DGRSMPAGDYWYII
+3955 DGRLMPSGDYWYII

>member
-997 FTDPKGNTNSCTF
+997 FTDPKGNTSSCTF

-1066 LPNNVTLISNGAP
+1066 LPNNATLISNGAP

-1209 DSTGAILGATSA
+1209 DSTGAILGATRA
-1221 SYSPITPGVYKVVKT
+1221 SYSPINPGVYKVVKT

-1285 YLCTG
+1285 YLCAG

-1442 EYTVNETIGKQTD
+1442 EYTANETIGKQTD

-1498 YTDEATALASAPIA
+1498 YTDEATALVSSPTAI
-1512 LQLGS
+1512 QLAS
-1517 QGSGVDVEIPNIT
+1517 QGATGVEIEVPNIT
-1530 RVGEYEFLVGDQR
+1530 QVGEYEFLVGDER

-1552 VLISPPSPHSFT
+1552 VLISPPAPHSFT

-1806 TPNVLFTEDFGIGD
+1806 TPNVLFTEDFGTGD

-1878 EVAYKRTLS
+1878 EVAYKHTLS

-1911 AQFRVALCKTDGTA
+1911 AQFRVALCKADGTA

-2105 PSVVLL
+2105 PSVVLM
-2111 ERVTCLNDEK
+2111 ERVTCLNNGR
-2121 AKVKVSATGGNA
+2121 AKIKVSATGGNA
-2133 AGYQYQLVSV
+2133 EGYQYQLVSV

-2205 DEKKIVL
+2205 EEKKIVL

-2334 PTATSTIVQFSVS
+2334 PTATSTIVQFAVS

-2405 VIRNAANV
+2405 VIRNVANV

-2474 GTGGTAPYVVKV
+2474 GTGGMAPYVVRV

-2616 TVSIPNLTPGVH
+2616 TVSIPNLTPGVR

-2682 QGSTTAISW
+2682 QGSTIAISW

-2696 DTHQSVAAGSVLAP
+2696 DTHQSVAAGT
-2710 PPFNTPANVNTNL
+2710 TPAPFTTPRNVNTNL

-2741 SFDFEIK
+2741 SFNFEIK

-2796 VYTQTTMAS
+2796 VYTETAMVS
-2805 KYVDMPAGVWDV
+2805 KYVEMPAGVWDV

-2843 ATTLACQAYTNNNHK
+2843 ATTLACQAYTNNNGK
-2858 IPVRIELNKIGQGA
+2858 IPVRIDLNKIGQGA

-2996 EATYRMYIYD
+2996 EATYRMHIYD
-3006 AETADC
+3006 AQTADC
-3012 RPIVKEFVVQD
+3012 RPIVKEFVIQD

-3059 RSTTEAYTFTII
+3059 RSTTEVYTFAII

-3279 STSLTIALPGSKN
+3279 SPSLTISLPGSKN
-3292 LKGSGYTIEVI
+3292 LKGSGYTIEVT

-3336 TDYGAIT
+3336 NDFGAIT

-3365 SVGSTS
+3365 SVGATS
-3371 PTNISGSEAGNTMTI
+3371 PTNISGSEAGNTKTI

-3684 KDTYYQLVIKDS
+3684 KDTYYQLVIKDT

-3704 LTFEVVEFPDINVN
+3704 VTFTVVEFPDINVN

-3955 DGRSMPAGDYWYII
+3955 DGRLMPSGDYWYII